1 MTTLLVPVYL
11 DALYLANQTKVLGE
25 MTDYSKLPYYKK
37 GGQLQKSG
45 SAYISET
52 VLISP
57 LTQPKLSL
65 KAGIHLHWSLPD
77 ALTNGIAR
85 DGEQGITFP
94 LAPNRWLIIRRGGN
108 LVEKKW
114 VVESDYLYPEEA
126 APEDTINILY
136 YPATNEYQPYRF
148 LGRKLELGAWRSR
161 PTNSQYIKELS
172 AIGPFAT
179 VDNLDNEKVAFAGF
193 YPNCRSVFGFH
204 DGDFTTNTTP
214 PKDLRYDVIG
224 WYSDGENDYL
234 DKFIKEQ
241 YPDRDP
247 LSLLDT
253 LQSKAGW
260 TLEIGNNH
268 SFPDR
273 LLCHASLS
281 FAPGASVTNPE
292 AIELQGTIAVGNN
305 QEEAIAAYVARQLDT
320 NTENRKTIEEQL
332 EALQMGG
339 RLVQQNLD
347 FGPKFRQGLHEDSF
361 TGQCKE
367 ISWQVVPE
375 SDPKISQSG
384 SANPAN
390 AVQGEGIMQ
399 VTLSA
404 AIGDRISEVNEAQ
417 REYDQQLA
425 KVGSIREQVY
435 ADWYKYML
443 ATYVETTGF
452 LDRTKIQ
459 TLGTSAVNFINRTSD
474 SDLVQRLLKD
484 TADNNQYGVIALEN
498 AIKAAGVLDLEKNTE
513 GQIISAAAPK
523 NFSGSSFNSDST
535 ASGLAGSINKPFDS
549 NSNFDSDSK
558 ASRLA
563 GSINTLIAEVQ
574 QFNKESRLIAPKKS
588 VKVTGNSTLVDDDI
602 AMKCLSFD
610 GNQNYEISNLGNI
623 QSLSMWVNIPEGVQ
637 GSLLEVRSTSLYV
650 NSTNGISSTWQKIY
664 INGQQVNGPINWTAI
679 PKNRWVFLHLEANN
693 PFSGTVYLM
702 SNSSGSHRLRG
713 RIASVS
719 FHKKNL
725 SPIEIDRDYQDKIGL
740 FRPSY
745 TIKIVP
751 GPRYWQ
757 PNDPVVLMTGEVAK
771 PTRNRDDER
780 LRTDGL
786 LQCKLLNQSIDLQSL
801 SDNTLNIFVQFLNE
815 FGNKPTE
822 KIGFRQWTNQPW
834 NPFLLEWQVQLK
846 GLEHKSQQTKN
857 DKNKYT
863 PSVDYD
869 TNIFKDKYQ
878 LRVDGLEITPTD
890 ASANH
895 FADYPDLY
903 RGASFLSS
911 SASVLL
917 KDNLIDYLTK
927 YLLPDYY
934 QDKNISPDDQT
945 EDYLVKNFTSVK
957 GWYDKKNPTASDPF
971 STALR
976 AYQQLQSLNGCL
988 AQNLGGFSDA
998 LLTYNRTIQ
1007 LDVNDNLLAATG
1019 PVKEFLKNVQ
1029 NTLELSSRL
1038 VPDSILR
1045 SPLTGFDFSPIRVG
1059 GLKITDLRLVDTFGQ
1074 VNVVLDTN
1082 NRREIV
1088 TSQPLTLPT
1097 AFANVL
1103 SSHPIYLPPRLAQ
1116 PARLNFRWLSATRP
1130 QGTRLSK
1137 SSKQDQEMNDTL
1149 ATKPICGW
1157 VLPNNLDNSL
1167 TIYDDEGNALVMID
1181 RTAKLRSIPGRDYSE
1196 QEIQDIIDQTNP
1208 YLKQMVR
1215 YLRDQGKA
1223 FMSDFLTTVN
1233 AALETIDPEGFA
1245 QNKAIS
1251 LLVSRPLALVRS
1263 RINLDI
1269 QGIPAVSQNRISF
1282 SNDLLYNKFRTT
1294 QAFEKVKFPIRIG
1307 EYRQFNDSLVGYWV
1321 EKADGT
1327 YTDSI
1332 FYAPQSCHVPHEKI
1346 KTLFD
1351 NDTGFDNDTEPTPD
1365 TPLNLEQTL
1374 EENTAQTLVMLIDP
1388 RGQVNAT
1395 CGILPAKSISIPPE
1409 QYLPA
1414 LQAIEVTFLAAPLLS
1429 DINPI
1434 NDLDQ
1439 IKLSLPEVPNYEW
1452 SWLGKEG
1459 NTWSNR
1465 PLVPFDSQSVYS
1477 SPQKIYDGWLKLTR
1491 KTETNE

>member
-11 DALYLANQTKVLGE
+11 DALYLPTKTNVLGE
-25 MTDYSKLPYYKK
+25 MTDYSKLPYYKNS
-37 GGQLQKSG
+37 QLVNRG
-45 SAYISET
+45 RAYISET
-52 VLISP
+52 VLTVP
-57 LTQPKLSL
+57 FTQPQLTL

-94 LAPNRWLIIRRGGN
+94 LVPNRWLIIRRGGN

-114 VVESDYLYPEEA
+114 VVESDYLYPEGA
-126 APEDTINILY
+126 TPEDTINILY

-148 LGRKLELGAWRSR
+148 LGRKLELGAWRLR
-161 PTNSQYIKELS
+161 PTNAQYIQELS

-179 VDNLDNEKVAFAGF
+179 VDGLDNEKIAFAGF

-204 DGDFTTNTTP
+204 DGDFTPNTTP

-260 TLEIGNNH
+260 TVEIGNNQ

-281 FAPGASVTNPE
+281 FAPGASVTNPQ
-292 AIELQGTIAVGNN
+292 AIKFQGTIAVGNN

-320 NTENRKTIEEQL
+320 TNTENRKTIEEQL
-332 EALQMGG
+332 EAIQMSG

-347 FGPKFRQGLHEDSF
+347 FGLKFRQGLHEDSF

-404 AIGDRISEVNEAQ
+404 NISDRISKVNEAQ

-443 ATYVETTGF
+443 ATYYVETTGF
-452 LDRTKIQ
+452 LDRTNIR
-459 TLGTSAVNFINRTSD
+459 TLGTGSNAIEGRSD
-474 SDLVQRLLKD
+474 SNLVQTFLKD
-484 TADNNQYGVIALEN
+484 TADNNQYGVKALEN
-498 AIKAAGVLDLEKNTE
+498 AIKAAGVLKVLKNE
-513 GQIISAAAPK
+513 QDQNQIVSASVSNNLPRFP
-523 NFSGSSFNSDST
+523 NY
-535 ASGLAGSINKPFDS
+535 PFDS
-549 NSNFDSDSK
+549 NSK
-558 ASRLA
+558 ASQLA
-563 GSINTLIAEVQ
+563 QSINTLIAEVQ

-588 VKVTGNSTLVDDDI
+588 VQVTGDSTLVDDDI

-623 QSLSMWVNIPEGVQ
+623 QSISMWVNIPEGVQ
-637 GSLLEVRSTSLYV
+637 GSLLEVESTSLYV

-679 PKNRWVFLHLEANN
+679 PKNGWVFLHLEANN
-693 PFSGTVYLM
+693 PFSGNIYLM
-702 SNSSGSHRLRG
+702 SNSSGSHRLQG

-719 FHKKNL
+719 FHKKPL
-725 SPIEIDRDYQDKIGL
+725 SPTAIDRDYQDKIGL

-786 LQCKLLNQSIDLQSL
+786 LQCQLLTESIDLQSL
-801 SDNTLNIFVQFLNE
+801 SDNTLNIFVQFLRD
-815 FGNKPTE
+815 FGNNPTE
-822 KIGFRQWTNQPW
+822 KIGFRQWANQPW

-857 DKNKYT
+857 DDDKYT
-863 PSVDYD
+863 PSVNYD

-895 FADYPDLY
+895 FANYPDLY

-934 QDKNISPDDQT
+934 QEQKISPDDQT
-945 EDYLVKNFTSVK
+945 EDYLVKNFKAVK
-957 GWYDKKNPTASDPF
+957 GWYDRKNPTASDPF
-971 STALR
+971 FTALR

-988 AQNLGGFSDA
+988 AQSLGGFSDA

-1007 LDVNDNLLAATG
+1007 LAVKDNLLPTTKRVPTTTTTKG
-1019 PVKEFLKNVQ
+1019 VKDFQENVQ
-1029 NTLELSSRL
+1029 NTLTLSSLL
-1038 VPDSILR
+1038 VPDSLLR
-1045 SPLTGFDFSPIRVG
+1045 SPLIGFDFSPIRLG

-1082 NRREIV
+1082 NSREIV
-1088 TSQPLTLPT
+1088 TSQPLTLPS

-1116 PARLNFRWLSATRP
+1116 PARLNFRWLSATQP
-1130 QGTRLSK
+1130 QQTRRRK
-1137 SSKQDQEMNDTL
+1137 SSKPDQEMNDTL

-1167 TIYDDEGNALVMID
+1167 TIYDDEGKALVMID
-1181 RTAKLRSIPGRDYSE
+1181 RTATLRSVPGHDYSE
-1196 QEIQDIIDQTNP
+1196 QEIKDIIAGTNL

-1215 YLRDQGKA
+1215 YLRDQGPA
-1223 FMSDFLTTVN
+1223 FITDFLTTVN

-1245 QNKAIS
+1245 QHKAIS
-1251 LLVSRPLALVRS
+1251 LLVSRPLALVRA

-1282 SNDLLYNKFRTT
+1282 SNDLFYNKFRTT

-1321 EKADGT
+1321 EKADDGT
-1327 YTDSI
+1327 YKDSV
-1332 FYAPQSCHVPHEKI
+1332 FYAPQSCYVPHEKI
-1346 KTLFD
+1346 KTLFENEED
-1351 NDTGFDNDTEPTPD
+1351 LTPD

-1395 CGILPAKSISIPPE
+1395 CGLLPAKSISIPPE
-1409 QYLPA
+1409 QYVPA
-1414 LQAIEVTFLAAPLLS
+1414 LQAMEVTFLAAPLLS
-1429 DINPI
+1429 DLNPI

-1452 SWLGKEG
+1452 SWLGKDG
-1459 NTWSNR
+1459 TVWSNR

>member
-11 DALYLANQTKVLGE
+11 DALYLPTKTDVLGE
-25 MTDYSKLPYYKK
+25 MTDYSKLPYYKNS
-37 GGQLQKSG
+37 QLVNRG

-52 VLISP
+52 VLTVP
-57 LTQPKLSL
+57 FTQPQLSL

-94 LAPNRWLIIRRGGN
+94 LVPNRWLIIRRGSN
-108 LVEKKW
+108 IAEKKW
-114 VVESDYLYPEEA
+114 VVESDYLYPEGA
-126 APEDTINILY
+126 TPEDTINILY

-148 LGRKLELGAWRSR
+148 LGRKLELGAWRSG
-161 PTNSQYIKELS
+161 TANAQYIQELS

-224 WYSDGENDYL
+224 WYSDGKNDYL

-260 TLEIGNNH
+260 TVEIGNNQ

-281 FAPGASVTNPE
+281 FAPGASVTNPQ
-292 AIELQGTIAVGNN
+292 AIKGTIAVGNN

-320 NTENRKTIEEQL
+320 TNTENRKTIEEQL
-332 EALQMGG
+332 EAIQMSG

-404 AIGDRISEVNEAQ
+404 TIGDRISEVNEAQ

-443 ATYVETTGF
+443 ATYVLVNPDERL
-452 LDRTKIQ
+452 LDRSKIQ
-459 TLGTSAVNFINRTSD
+459 TLGTSAVNFINKTSD
-474 SDLVQRLLKD
+474 SNLVQTFLKD
-484 TADNNQYGVIALEN
+484 TADNNQYGVKALEN
-498 AIKAAGVLDLEKNTE
+498 AIKAAGVLKVLKNE
-513 GQIISAAAPK
+513 QDQNQIVSASVSNNLPGFP
-523 NFSGSSFNSDST
+523 NY
-535 ASGLAGSINKPFDS
+535 PFDS
-549 NSNFDSDSK
+549 NSK
-558 ASRLA
+558 ASQLA
-563 GSINTLIAEVQ
+563 RSINTLIAEVQ
-574 QFNKESRLIAPKKS
+574 KFNKESRLIAPKKS
-588 VKVTGNSTLVDDDI
+588 VQVTGDSTLVDDDI

-719 FHKKNL
+719 FHKKPL
-725 SPIEIDRDYQDKIGL
+725 SPTEIERDYQDKIGL

-757 PNDPVVLMTGEVAK
+757 PSDPVVLMTGEVAK

-786 LQCKLLNQSIDLQSL
+786 LQCKLLTQSIDLQSL
-801 SDNTLNIFVQFLNE
+801 PDNTLNIFVQFLSE
-815 FGNKPTE
+815 FGNNPTE
-822 KIGFRQWTNQPW
+822 KIGFRQWANQPW

-846 GLEHKSQQTKN
+846 GLEHNSQQTKN
-857 DKNKYT
+857 DNNKHT
-863 PSVDYD
+863 PSVNYD

-878 LRVDGLEITPTD
+878 LRVDGLEITPTNL
-890 ASANH
+890 SANH
-895 FADYPDLY
+895 FANYPDLY

-911 SASVLL
+911 SASMLL

-934 QDKNISPDDQT
+934 QEQNISPDDQT
-945 EDYLVKNFTSVK
+945 EDYLVKNFNAVK

-971 STALR
+971 FTALR

-988 AQNLGGFSDA
+988 AQSLGGFSDA

-1007 LDVNDNLLAATG
+1007 LDVNDNLLAANG
-1019 PVKEFLKNVQ
+1019 PAKDFLKNVQ

-1082 NRREIV
+1082 NSREIV
-1088 TSQPLTLPT
+1088 TSQPLTLPS

-1130 QGTRLSK
+1130 QGTRRSK

-1181 RTAKLRSIPGRDYSE
+1181 RTAQLRSIPGHDYTE
-1196 QEIQDIIDQTNP
+1196 QEINDIIARTNP

-1215 YLRDQGKA
+1215 YLRDQGSA
-1223 FMSDFLTTVN
+1223 FIADFLTTVN

-1282 SNDLLYNKFRTT
+1282 SNDLFYNKFRTT

-1307 EYRQFNDSLVGYWV
+1307 EYQQFNDSLVGYWV

-1327 YTDSI
+1327 YTDSV
-1332 FYAPQSCHVPHEKI
+1332 FYAPQSCYVPHKNI

-1351 NDTGFDNDTEPTPD
+1351 DEKDPTPD

-1429 DINPI
+1429 DLNPI

>member
-11 DALYLANQTKVLGE
+11 DALYLPTKTNVLEE
-25 MTDYSKLPYYKK
+25 MTDYSKLPYYKDTE
-37 GGQLQKSG
+37 LQKRG
-45 SAYISET
+45 KAYISET
-52 VLISP
+52 VLTVP
-57 LTQPKLSL
+57 FTQPQLSL

-94 LAPNRWLIIRRGGN
+94 LVPNRWLIIRRGSN
-108 LVEKKW
+108 IAEKKW
-114 VVESDYLYPEEA
+114 VVESDYLYPEGA
-126 APEDTINILY
+126 TPEDTINILY

-148 LGRKLELGAWRSR
+148 LGRKLELGAWRSG
-161 PTNSQYIKELS
+161 TANAQYIQELS

-224 WYSDGENDYL
+224 WYSDGKNDYL

-241 YPDRDP
+241 YPDRDT

-260 TLEIGNNH
+260 TVEIGNNE

-281 FAPGASVTNPE
+281 FAPGASVTNPQ
-292 AIELQGTIAVGNN
+292 AIKGTIAVGNN

-332 EALQMGG
+332 EAIQMSG

-404 AIGDRISEVNEAQ
+404 TIGDRISEVNEAQ

-443 ATYVETTGF
+443 ATYVLRN
-452 LDRTKIQ
+452 LDPDKQ
-459 TLGTSAVNFINRTSD
+459 LLNRDKLTDKEKESLKKTSD
-474 SDLVQRLLKD
+474 MDLIKRFLLE
-484 TADNNQYGVIALEN
+484 TPGNNQYGVRALEN
-498 AIKAAGVLDLEKNTE
+498 AIKAAGVLNLQKNTE
-513 GQIISAAAPK
+513 GQIISAAAPN
-523 NFSGSSFNSDST
+523 NFSGSSFNSDSK
-535 ASGLAGSINKPFDS
+535 ASGLA
-549 NSNFDSDSK
+549 
-558 ASRLA
+558 R
-563 GSINTLIAEVQ
+563 SINTLIAEVQ

-588 VKVTGNSTLVDDDI
+588 VQVTGDSTLVDDDI

-719 FHKKNL
+719 FHKKPL
-725 SPIEIDRDYQDKIGL
+725 SPTEIERDYQDKIGL

-786 LQCKLLNQSIDLQSL
+786 LQCKLLTQSIDLQSL

-822 KIGFRQWTNQPW
+822 KIGFRQWANQPW

-846 GLEHKSQQTKN
+846 GLKHKIPSTTYKKGIDDQSTNYPPDIIKKN
-857 DKNKYT
+857 
-863 PSVDYD
+863 
-869 TNIFKDKYQ
+869 YQ
-878 LRVDGLEITPTD
+878 LPVDGIEITPTD
-890 ASANH
+890 ASASN
-895 FADYPDLY
+895 FADYPNLY

-911 SASVLL
+911 SASMLL

-934 QDKNISPDDQT
+934 QEQNISPDDQT
-945 EDYLVKNFTSVK
+945 EDYLVKNFNAVK

-971 STALR
+971 FTALR

-988 AQNLGGFSDA
+988 AQSLGGFSDA

-1007 LDVNDNLLAATG
+1007 LDVNDNLLTANG
-1019 PVKEFLKNVQ
+1019 PTKEFLQNVQ

-1045 SPLTGFDFSPIRVG
+1045 SPLNGFDFSPIRLG

-1082 NRREIV
+1082 NSREIV
-1088 TSQPLTLPT
+1088 TSQPLTLPS

-1130 QGTRLSK
+1130 QGTRRSK

-1181 RTAKLRSIPGRDYSE
+1181 RTAQLRSIPGLNYDE
-1196 QEIQDIIDQTNP
+1196 KKIQGIIDRTNP

-1215 YLRDQGKA
+1215 YLIDQGAA

-1233 AALETIDPEGFA
+1233 AALQTIDPEGFA

-1269 QGIPAVSQNRISF
+1269 QGIPAVSQNKISF
-1282 SNDLLYNKFRTT
+1282 SADIFHNKVRTT
-1294 QAFEKVKFPIRIG
+1294 DAFEKVKFPIRIG
-1307 EYRQFNDSLVGYWV
+1307 EYQQFNDSLVGYWV

-1327 YTDSI
+1327 YTDSV
-1332 FYAPQSCHVPHEKI
+1332 FYAPQSCYVPHAKI

-1351 NDTGFDNDTEPTPD
+1351 DEKDPTPD

-1429 DINPI
+1429 DLNPI

-1452 SWLGKEG
+1452 SWLGKDG
-1459 NTWSNR
+1459 TVWSNR

>member
-1 MTTLLVPVYL
+1 
-11 DALYLANQTKVLGE
+11 
-25 MTDYSKLPYYKK
+25 
-37 GGQLQKSG
+37 
-45 SAYISET
+45 
-52 VLISP
+52 
-57 LTQPKLSL
+57 
-65 KAGIHLHWSLPD
+65 
-77 ALTNGIAR
+77 
-85 DGEQGITFP
+85 
-94 LAPNRWLIIRRGGN
+94 
-108 LVEKKW
+108 
-114 VVESDYLYPEEA
+114 
-126 APEDTINILY
+126 
-136 YPATNEYQPYRF
+136 
-148 LGRKLELGAWRSR
+148 
-161 PTNSQYIKELS
+161 
-172 AIGPFAT
+172 
-179 VDNLDNEKVAFAGF
+179 
-193 YPNCRSVFGFH
+193 
-204 DGDFTTNTTP
+204 
-214 PKDLRYDVIG
+214 
-224 WYSDGENDYL
+224 
-234 DKFIKEQ
+234 
-241 YPDRDP
+241 
-247 LSLLDT
+247 
-253 LQSKAGW
+253 
-260 TLEIGNNH
+260 
-268 SFPDR
+268 
-273 LLCHASLS
+273 
-281 FAPGASVTNPE
+281 
-292 AIELQGTIAVGNN
+292 
-305 QEEAIAAYVARQLDT
+305 
-320 NTENRKTIEEQL
+320 
-332 EALQMGG
+332 
-339 RLVQQNLD
+339 
-347 FGPKFRQGLHEDSF
+347 
-361 TGQCKE
+361 
-367 ISWQVVPE
+367 
-375 SDPKISQSG
+375 
-384 SANPAN
+384 
-390 AVQGEGIMQ
+390 MQ

-404 AIGDRISEVNEAQ
+404 TIGDRISEVNEAQ

-443 ATYVETTGF
+443 ATYVLVNPDERL
-452 LDRTKIQ
+452 LDRSKIQ
-459 TLGTSAVNFINRTSD
+459 TLGTSAVNFINKTSD
-474 SDLVQRLLKD
+474 SNLVQTFLKD
-484 TADNNQYGVIALEN
+484 TADNNQYGVKALEN
-498 AIKAAGVLDLEKNTE
+498 AIKAAGVLKVLKNE
-513 GQIISAAAPK
+513 QDQNQIVSASVSNNLPGFP
-523 NFSGSSFNSDST
+523 NY
-535 ASGLAGSINKPFDS
+535 PFDS
-549 NSNFDSDSK
+549 NSK
-558 ASRLA
+558 ASQLA
-563 GSINTLIAEVQ
+563 RSINTLIAEVQ
-574 QFNKESRLIAPKKS
+574 KFNKESRLIAPKKS
-588 VKVTGNSTLVDDDI
+588 VQVTGDSTLVDDDI
-602 AMKCLSFD
+602 AMKCLSFE
-610 GNQNYEISNLGNI
+610 GNQSYKISDLGNI

-637 GSLLEVRSTSLYV
+637 GSLLEVESTSLYV

-664 INGQQVNGPINWTAI
+664 INGQQVNKSINWTAI

-693 PFSGTVYLM
+693 PFSGNIYLM
-702 SNSSGSHRLRG
+702 SNSSSSHRLRG

-719 FHKKNL
+719 FHKKPL
-725 SPIEIDRDYQDKIGL
+725 SPTEIDRDYQDKIGL

-757 PNDPVVLMTGEVAK
+757 PSDPVVLMTGEVAK

-786 LQCKLLNQSIDLQSL
+786 LQCKLLTQSIDLQSL

-815 FGNKPTE
+815 FGNNPTE
-822 KIGFRQWTNQPW
+822 KIGFRQWANQPW

-846 GLEHKSQQTKN
+846 GLEHNSQQTKN
-857 DKNKYT
+857 DNNKHT
-863 PSVDYD
+863 PSVNYD

-878 LRVDGLEITPTD
+878 LRVDGLEITPTNL
-890 ASANH
+890 SANH
-895 FADYPDLY
+895 FANYPDLY

-911 SASVLL
+911 SASMLL

-934 QDKNISPDDQT
+934 QEQNISPDDQT
-945 EDYLVKNFTSVK
+945 EDYLVKNFNAVK
-957 GWYDKKNPTASDPF
+957 GWYDQKNPTASDPF
-971 STALR
+971 FTALR

-988 AQNLGGFSDA
+988 AQSLGGFSDA

-1019 PVKEFLKNVQ
+1019 PAKEFLKNVQ

-1045 SPLTGFDFSPIRVG
+1045 SPLTGFDFSPIRLG

-1082 NRREIV
+1082 NSREIV
-1088 TSQPLTLPT
+1088 TSQPLTLPPT
-1097 AFANVL
+1097 LTNVL

-1116 PARLNFRWLSATRP
+1116 PARLNFRWLSATQP
-1130 QGTRLSK
+1130 QGTRRSK
-1137 SSKQDQEMNDTL
+1137 SSKPDQEMNETL

-1181 RTAKLRSIPGRDYSE
+1181 RTAQLRSIPGHDYSE
-1196 QEIQDIIDQTNP
+1196 EQIQEIIDQTNP

-1215 YLRDQGKA
+1215 YLIDQGAA

-1233 AALETIDPEGFA
+1233 AALQTIDPEGFA

-1282 SNDLLYNKFRTT
+1282 SNDLFYNKFRTT

-1307 EYRQFNDSLVGYWV
+1307 EYQQFNDSLVGYWV
-1321 EKADGT
+1321 EKADDGT
-1327 YTDSI
+1327 YKDSV
-1332 FYAPQSCHVPHEKI
+1332 FYAPQSCYVPHAKI

-1351 NDTGFDNDTEPTPD
+1351 GPTDPTPD

-1429 DINPI
+1429 DLNPI

-1452 SWLGKEG
+1452 SWLGKDG
-1459 NTWSNR
+1459 TVWSNR

>member
-11 DALYLANQTKVLGE
+11 DALYLPTKTDVLGE
-25 MTDYSKLPYYKK
+25 MTDYSQLPYYK
-37 GGQLQKSG
+37 GTELQKRG
-45 SAYISET
+45 KAYISET
-52 VLISP
+52 VLIPP

-94 LAPNRWLIIRRGGN
+94 LVPNRWLIIRRGGN

-114 VVESDYLYPEEA
+114 VVESDYLYPEGA
-126 APEDTINILY
+126 TPEDTINILY

-148 LGRKLELGAWRSR
+148 LGRKLELGAWRSG
-161 PTNSQYIKELS
+161 TANAQYIKELS

-224 WYSDGENDYL
+224 WYSDGKNDYL

-260 TLEIGNNH
+260 TVEIGDNQ

-281 FAPGASVTNPE
+281 FAPGASVTNPQ
-292 AIELQGTIAVGNN
+292 AIKFQGTIAVGNN

-320 NTENRKTIEEQL
+320 TNTENRKTIEEQL
-332 EALQMGG
+332 EAIQMSG

-404 AIGDRISEVNEAQ
+404 TIGDRISEVNEAQ

-443 ATYVETTGF
+443 ATYVLVNPDERL
-452 LDRTKIQ
+452 LDRSKIQ

-474 SDLVQRLLKD
+474 SDLVQTLLKD
-484 TADNNQYGVIALEN
+484 TADNNQYGVTALEN
-498 AIKAAGVLDLEKNTE
+498 AIKAAGVLKVLKNE
-513 GQIISAAAPK
+513 QDQNQIVSASVSNNLPEFP
-523 NFSGSSFNSDST
+523 NYSFNS
-535 ASGLAGSINKPFDS
+535 N
-549 NSNFDSDSK
+549 SK
-558 ASRLA
+558 ASKLA

-574 QFNKESRLIAPKKS
+574 KFNKESRLIAPKKS
-588 VKVTGNSTLVDDDI
+588 VKVTGDSTLVDDDI
-602 AMKCLSFD
+602 ALKCLSFD
-610 GNQNYEISNLGNI
+610 GNQNYKISDLGNI

-637 GSLLEVRSTSLYV
+637 GSLLELESTSLYV

-693 PFSGTVYLM
+693 SFSGTVYLM
-702 SNSSGSHRLRG
+702 SNSSGSNRLGG

-719 FHKKNL
+719 FHKKPL
-725 SPIEIDRDYQDKIGL
+725 SPTEIERDYQDKIGL

-771 PTRNRDDER
+771 PTRNREDER

-786 LQCKLLNQSIDLQSL
+786 LQCKLLTQSIDLQSL
-801 SDNTLNIFVQFLNE
+801 PDNTLNIFVQFLND

-822 KIGFRQWTNQPW
+822 KIGFRQWANQPW

-846 GLEHKSQQTKN
+846 GLEHKSQQTQN
-857 DKNKYT
+857 DRNKYT
-863 PSVDYD
+863 PSVNYD

-890 ASANH
+890 ASASNL
-895 FADYPDLY
+895 ADYPDLY

-957 GWYDKKNPTASDPF
+957 GWYDKKNPTPTASDPF

-1007 LDVNDNLLAATG
+1007 LDVNDNLLPATG
-1019 PVKEFLKNVQ
+1019 PAKDFLKNVQ

-1038 VPDSILR
+1038 VPDSLLR
-1045 SPLTGFDFSPIRVG
+1045 SPLIGFDFSPIRVG

-1082 NRREIV
+1082 NRCEIV
-1088 TSQPLTLPT
+1088 TSQPLTLPS

-1130 QGTRLSK
+1130 QGTR
-1137 SSKQDQEMNDTL
+1137 SSQQDQEMNDTL

-1181 RTAKLRSIPGRDYSE
+1181 RTATLRSIPGRDYSE
-1196 QEIQDIIDQTNP
+1196 QEIKDIIARTNP

-1215 YLRDQGKA
+1215 YLSDQGQA

-1269 QGIPAVSQNRISF
+1269 QGIPAVSQNKISF
-1282 SNDLLYNKFRTT
+1282 SNDLFYNKFRTT

-1327 YTDSI
+1327 YTDSV
-1332 FYAPQSCHVPHEKI
+1332 FYAPQSCYVPHAKI

-1351 NDTGFDNDTEPTPD
+1351 DEKDPTPD

-1452 SWLGKEG
+1452 SWLGKDG
-1459 NTWSNR
+1459 TIWSNR

>member
-1 MTTLLVPVYL
+1 MIICIL
-11 DALYLANQTKVLGE
+11 KG
-25 MTDYSKLPYYKK
+25 LP
-37 GGQLQKSG
+37 
-45 SAYISET
+45 
-52 VLISP
+52 
-57 LTQPKLSL
+57 
-65 KAGIHLHWSLPD
+65 
-77 ALTNGIAR
+77 
-85 DGEQGITFP
+85 
-94 LAPNRWLIIRRGGN
+94 
-108 LVEKKW
+108 
-114 VVESDYLYPEEA
+114 
-126 APEDTINILY
+126 PEDTINILY
-136 YPATNEYQPYRF
+136 DPATNEYQPYRF
-148 LGRKLELGAWRSR
+148 LGRKLELGAWRSG
-161 PTNSQYIKELS
+161 TANSQHIKELS

-204 DGDFTTNTTP
+204 DRDFTTNTTP
-214 PKDLRYDVIG
+214 AKDLRYDVIG

-260 TLEIGNNH
+260 TLEIGDNQ

-281 FAPGASVTNPE
+281 FAPGGSVTNPQ
-292 AIELQGTIAVGNN
+292 AIKFQGTIAVGNT
-305 QEEAIAAYVARQLDT
+305 QEEAIAAYVADQLDT
-320 NTENRKTIEEQL
+320 NTKNRKTIEEQL
-332 EALQMGG
+332 EAIQMSG

-404 AIGDRISEVNEAQ
+404 NISDRISEVNEAQ
-417 REYDQQLA
+417 SEYDQQLA

-443 ATYVETTGF
+443 ATYVLVNPDQRL
-452 LDRTKIQ
+452 LDRSKIQ
-459 TLGTSAVNFINRTSD
+459 TLGTNAVNFINKTSD
-474 SDLVQRLLKD
+474 SDLVQTLLKD
-484 TADNNQYGVIALEN
+484 TADNNQYGVTALEN
-498 AIKAAGVLDLEKNTE
+498 AIKAAGVLKVLKNE
-513 GQIISAAAPK
+513 QDQNQIVSASVSNNLPEFP
-523 NFSGSSFNSDST
+523 NYSFNS
-535 ASGLAGSINKPFDS
+535 N
-549 NSNFDSDSK
+549 SK

-574 QFNKESRLIAPKKS
+574 NFNKESRLIAPKKS
-588 VKVTGNSTLVDDDI
+588 VQVTGDSTLVDDDI
-602 AMKCLSFD
+602 ALKCLSFD
-610 GNQNYEISNLGNI
+610 GNQSYKISDLGNI

-637 GSLLEVRSTSLYV
+637 GSLLELESTSLYV
-650 NSTNGISSTWQKIY
+650 NYANGISSTWQKIY

-693 PFSGTVYLM
+693 PLSGTVYLM
-702 SNSSGSHRLRG
+702 SNSSGSNRLRG

-719 FHKKNL
+719 FHKKPL
-725 SPIEIDRDYQDKIGL
+725 SPTEIERDYQDKIGL
-740 FRPSY
+740 IRPSY
-745 TIKIVP
+745 TVKIVP

-771 PTRNRDDER
+771 PTRNREDER

-786 LQCKLLNQSIDLQSL
+786 LQCQLLTQSIDLQSL
-801 SDNTLNIFVQFLNE
+801 PDNTLNIFVQFLND

-822 KIGFRQWTNQPW
+822 KIGFRQWANQPW

-846 GLEHKSQQTKN
+846 GLEHKSQQNKN

-863 PSVDYD
+863 PSVNYD

-890 ASANH
+890 ASASNL
-895 FADYPDLY
+895 ADYPDLY

-911 SASVLL
+911 SASMLL

-934 QDKNISPDDQT
+934 QEQNISPDDQT
-945 EDYLVKNFTSVK
+945 EDYLVKNFNAVK
-957 GWYDKKNPTASDPF
+957 GWYNQKNPTASDPF
-971 STALR
+971 FTALR

-988 AQNLGGFSDA
+988 AQSLGGFSDA

-1007 LDVNDNLLAATG
+1007 LDVNDNLLPTTG
-1019 PVKEFLKNVQ
+1019 PAKEFLKNVQ
-1029 NTLELSSRL
+1029 KTLKLSSHL
-1038 VPDSILR
+1038 VPDSLLR
-1045 SPLTGFDFSPIRVG
+1045 SPLIGFDFSPIRLG

-1082 NRREIV
+1082 NSREIV
-1088 TSQPLTLPT
+1088 TSQPLTLPS

-1116 PARLNFRWLSATRP
+1116 PARLNFRWLSATQP
-1130 QGTRLSK
+1130 QETRRSK
-1137 SSKQDQEMNDTL
+1137 SSKPDQEMNDTL

-1167 TIYDDEGNALVMID
+1167 TIYDHEGKALVMID
-1181 RTAKLRSIPGRDYSE
+1181 RTATLRSVPGHDYSE
-1196 QEIQDIIDQTNP
+1196 QEIKDIITQTNP

-1215 YLRDQGKA
+1215 YLRDQGPA
-1223 FMSDFLTTVN
+1223 FITDFLTTVN
-1233 AALETIDPEGFA
+1233 AALQTIDPEGFA
-1245 QNKAIS
+1245 QHKAIS
-1251 LLVSRPLALVRS
+1251 LLVSRPLALVRA

-1282 SNDLLYNKFRTT
+1282 SDDLFYNKFRTT

-1327 YTDSI
+1327 YTEDI
-1332 FYAPQSCHVPHEKI
+1332 FYAPQSCYVPHKKI

-1351 NDTGFDNDTEPTPD
+1351 DEKDPTPD

-1395 CGILPAKSISIPPE
+1395 CGILPAKSVSIPPE

-1414 LQAIEVTFLAAPLLS
+1414 LQAFEVTFLAAPLLS

-1452 SWLGKEG
+1452 SWLGKDG
-1459 NTWSNR
+1459 TVWSNR

>member
-11 DALYLANQTKVLGE
+11 DALYLPTKTNVLGE
-25 MTDYSKLPYYKK
+25 MTDYSKLPYYKNS
-37 GGQLQKSG
+37 QLVNRS

-52 VLISP
+52 VLTVP
-57 LTQPKLSL
+57 FTQPQLTL

-94 LAPNRWLIIRRGGN
+94 LVPNRWLIIRRGSN
-108 LVEKKW
+108 IAEKKW
-114 VVESDYLYPEEA
+114 VVESDYLYPEGA
-126 APEDTINILY
+126 TPEDTINILY

-161 PTNSQYIKELS
+161 PTNSQYIQELS

-224 WYSDGENDYL
+224 WYSDGKNDYL

-260 TLEIGNNH
+260 TVEIGNNQ

-281 FAPGASVTNPE
+281 FAPGASVTNPQ
-292 AIELQGTIAVGNN
+292 AIKFQGTIAVGNN

-320 NTENRKTIEEQL
+320 TNTENRKTIEEQL
-332 EALQMGG
+332 EAIQMSG

-404 AIGDRISEVNEAQ
+404 NISDRISKVNEAQ

-452 LDRTKIQ
+452 LDRTNIR
-459 TLGTSAVNFINRTSD
+459 TLGTGSNAIEGRSD
-474 SDLVQRLLKD
+474 SNLVQTFLKD
-484 TADNNQYGVIALEN
+484 TADNNQYGVKALEN
-498 AIKAAGVLDLEKNTE
+498 AIKAAGVLKVLKNE
-513 GQIISAAAPK
+513 QDQNQIVSASVSNNLPRFP
-523 NFSGSSFNSDST
+523 NY
-535 ASGLAGSINKPFDS
+535 PFDS
-549 NSNFDSDSK
+549 NSK
-558 ASRLA
+558 ASQLA
-563 GSINTLIAEVQ
+563 QSINTLIAEVQ

-588 VKVTGNSTLVDDDI
+588 VQVTGDSTLVDDDI

-623 QSLSMWVNIPEGVQ
+623 QSISMWVNIPEGVQ
-637 GSLLEVRSTSLYV
+637 GSLLEVESTSLYV

-664 INGQQVNGPINWTAI
+664 INGQQVNKPINWTAI

-693 PFSGTVYLM
+693 LFSGTVYLM

-719 FHKKNL
+719 FHKKPL
-725 SPIEIDRDYQDKIGL
+725 SPTEIERDYQDKIGL

-786 LQCKLLNQSIDLQSL
+786 LQCKLLTQSIDLQSL
-801 SDNTLNIFVQFLNE
+801 PDNTLNIFVQFLSE
-815 FGNKPTE
+815 FGNNPTE
-822 KIGFRQWTNQPW
+822 KIGFRQWKNQPW

-857 DKNKYT
+857 DDDKYT
-863 PSVDYD
+863 PSVNYD

-895 FADYPDLY
+895 FANYPDLY

-934 QDKNISPDDQT
+934 QEQKISPDDQT
-945 EDYLVKNFTSVK
+945 EDYLVKNFNAVK
-957 GWYDKKNPTASDPF
+957 GWYYQKNPTASDPF
-971 STALR
+971 FTALR

-988 AQNLGGFSDA
+988 AQSLGGFSDA

-1007 LDVNDNLLAATG
+1007 LAVKDNLLPTTKG
-1019 PVKEFLKNVQ
+1019 VKEFQENVQ
-1029 NTLELSSRL
+1029 NTLTLSSLL
-1038 VPDSILR
+1038 VPDSLLR
-1045 SPLTGFDFSPIRVG
+1045 SPLIGFDFSPIRLG

-1074 VNVVLDTN
+1074 VNVVLDAN

-1088 TSQPLTLPT
+1088 TSQPLTLPPT
-1097 AFANVL
+1097 LTNVL

-1116 PARLNFRWLSATRP
+1116 PARLNFRWLSATQP
-1130 QGTRLSK
+1130 QGTRRSK
-1137 SSKQDQEMNDTL
+1137 SSKPDQEMNDTL

-1167 TIYDDEGNALVMID
+1167 TIYDHEGKALVMID
-1181 RTAKLRSIPGRDYSE
+1181 RTARLRSVPGRDYTEE
-1196 QEIQDIIDQTNP
+1196 QIQEIIDQTNP

-1215 YLRDQGKA
+1215 YLINQGPA

-1245 QNKAIS
+1245 QHKAIS
-1251 LLVSRPLALVRS
+1251 LLVSRPLALVRA

-1282 SNDLLYNKFRTT
+1282 SNDLFYNKFRTT

-1321 EKADGT
+1321 EKADDGT
-1327 YTDSI
+1327 YKDSV
-1332 FYAPQSCHVPHEKI
+1332 FYAPQSCYVPHEKI
-1346 KTLFD
+1346 KTLFENEED
-1351 NDTGFDNDTEPTPD
+1351 PTPD

-1395 CGILPAKSISIPPE
+1395 CGLLPAKSISIPPE
-1409 QYLPA
+1409 QYVPA
-1414 LQAIEVTFLAAPLLS
+1414 LQAMEVTFLAAPLLS
-1429 DINPI
+1429 DLNPI

-1452 SWLGKEG
+1452 SWLGKDG
-1459 NTWSNR
+1459 TVWSNR

>member
-1 MTTLLVPVYL
+1 
-11 DALYLANQTKVLGE
+11 
-25 MTDYSKLPYYKK
+25 MTDYSKLPYYKDTE
-37 GGQLQKSG
+37 LQKRG
-45 SAYISET
+45 KAYISET
-52 VLISP
+52 VLTVP
-57 LTQPKLSL
+57 FTQPQLSL

-94 LAPNRWLIIRRGGN
+94 LVPNRWLIIRRGSN
-108 LVEKKW
+108 IAEKKW
-114 VVESDYLYPEEA
+114 VVESDYLYPEGA
-126 APEDTINILY
+126 TPEDTINILY

-148 LGRKLELGAWRSR
+148 LGRKLELGAWRSG
-161 PTNSQYIKELS
+161 TANAQYIQELS

-224 WYSDGENDYL
+224 WYSDGKNDYL

-260 TLEIGNNH
+260 TVEIGNNQ

-281 FAPGASVTNPE
+281 FAPGASVTNPQ
-292 AIELQGTIAVGNN
+292 AIKGTIAVGNN

-320 NTENRKTIEEQL
+320 TNTENRKTIEEQL
-332 EALQMGG
+332 EAIQMSG

-404 AIGDRISEVNEAQ
+404 TIGDRISEVNEAQ

-443 ATYVETTGF
+443 ATYVLPDRDKEKSL
-452 LDRTKIQ
+452 LDRSKIQ
-459 TLGTSAVNFINRTSD
+459 TLGTSAVDSINKTSD
-474 SDLVQRLLKD
+474 SDLVQRFLKD
-484 TADNNQYGVIALEN
+484 TADNNQYGVKALEN
-498 AIKAAGVLDLEKNTE
+498 AIKAAGVLNLQKNTE

-523 NFSGSSFNSDST
+523 NFSGSSFNSDSK
-535 ASGLAGSINKPFDS
+535 ASGLAGSINRPFDS

-574 QFNKESRLIAPKKS
+574 KFNKESRLIAPKKS
-588 VKVTGNSTLVDDDI
+588 VQVTGDSTLVDDDI

-610 GNQNYEISNLGNI
+610 GNQNYKISNLGNI

-637 GSLLEVRSTSLYV
+637 GSLLEVESTSLYV

-719 FHKKNL
+719 FHKKPL
-725 SPIEIDRDYQDKIGL
+725 SPTAIDRDYQDKIGL

-786 LQCKLLNQSIDLQSL
+786 LQCKLLTQSIDLQSL
-801 SDNTLNIFVQFLNE
+801 PDNTLNIFVQFLSE
-815 FGNKPTE
+815 FGNNPTE
-822 KIGFRQWTNQPW
+822 KIGFRQWKNQPW

-857 DKNKYT
+857 DKNKHT
-863 PSVDYD
+863 PSVNYD

-895 FADYPDLY
+895 FADYPNLY

-911 SASVLL
+911 SASMLL

-934 QDKNISPDDQT
+934 QEQNISPDDQT
-945 EDYLVKNFTSVK
+945 EDYLVKNFNAVK
-957 GWYDKKNPTASDPF
+957 GWYDQKNPTASDPF
-971 STALR
+971 FTALR

-988 AQNLGGFSDA
+988 AQSLGGFSDA
-998 LLTYNRTIQ
+998 LLTYSRTIQ
-1007 LDVNDNLLAATG
+1007 LDVNDNLLPTTG
-1019 PVKEFLKNVQ
+1019 PAKDFLKNVQ

-1038 VPDSILR
+1038 VPDSLLR

-1082 NRREIV
+1082 NSREIV
-1088 TSQPLTLPT
+1088 TSQPLTLPPT
-1097 AFANVL
+1097 LTNVL

-1130 QGTRLSK
+1130 QGTRRSK
-1137 SSKQDQEMNDTL
+1137 SSKQDQEMNETL

-1181 RTAKLRSIPGRDYSE
+1181 RTATLRSVPGHDYREE
-1196 QEIQDIIDQTNP
+1196 QIQGIIDRTNP

-1215 YLRDQGKA
+1215 YLIDQGAA

-1233 AALETIDPEGFA
+1233 AALQTIDPEGFA

-1282 SNDLLYNKFRTT
+1282 SNDLFYNKFRTT

-1307 EYRQFNDSLVGYWV
+1307 EYQQFNDSLVGYWV

-1327 YTDSI
+1327 YTDSV
-1332 FYAPQSCHVPHEKI
+1332 FYAPQSCYVPHEKI
-1346 KTLFD
+1346 KTLFENEED
-1351 NDTGFDNDTEPTPD
+1351 PTPD

-1429 DINPI
+1429 DLNPI

-1452 SWLGKEG
+1452 SWLGKDG
-1459 NTWSNR
+1459 DSWSNR

>member
-1 MTTLLVPVYL
+1 M
-11 DALYLANQTKVLGE
+11 
-25 MTDYSKLPYYKK
+25 
-37 GGQLQKSG
+37 
-45 SAYISET
+45 
-52 VLISP
+52 
-57 LTQPKLSL
+57 
-65 KAGIHLHWSLPD
+65 
-77 ALTNGIAR
+77 
-85 DGEQGITFP
+85 
-94 LAPNRWLIIRRGGN
+94 
-108 LVEKKW
+108 
-114 VVESDYLYPEEA
+114 
-126 APEDTINILY
+126 
-136 YPATNEYQPYRF
+136 
-148 LGRKLELGAWRSR
+148 GAWRSR

-172 AIGPFAT
+172 AIRPFAK
-179 VDNLDNEKVAFAGF
+179 VDNLDNEKIAFAGF

-224 WYSDGENDYL
+224 WYSDGKNDYL

-260 TLEIGNNH
+260 TLEIGNNQ

-281 FAPGASVTNPE
+281 FAPGASVNNPQ
-292 AIELQGTIAVGNN
+292 AIKFQGAIAVGNN

-332 EALQMGG
+332 EAIQMSG

-404 AIGDRISEVNEAQ
+404 TIGDRISEVNEAQ

-443 ATYVETTGF
+443 ATYVLINPDQRL
-452 LDRTKIQ
+452 LDRSKIQ
-459 TLGTSAVNFINRTSD
+459 TLGTIAVNFINGRSD
-474 SDLVQRLLKD
+474 SDLVQTFLKD
-484 TADNNQYGVIALEN
+484 TADNNQYGVKALEN
-498 AIKAAGVLDLEKNTE
+498 AIKAAGVLNLQKNTE

-523 NFSGSSFNSDST
+523 NFSGSSFNSDSK
-535 ASGLAGSINKPFDS
+535 ASRLAGSINRPFDS

-558 ASRLA
+558 ASGLA
-563 GSINTLIAEVQ
+563 RSINTLIAEVQ

-588 VKVTGNSTLVDDDI
+588 VQVTGDSTLVDDDI

-719 FHKKNL
+719 FHKKPL
-725 SPIEIDRDYQDKIGL
+725 SPTEIERDYQDKIGL

-786 LQCKLLNQSIDLQSL
+786 LQCKLLTQSIDLQSL
-801 SDNTLNIFVQFLNE
+801 PDNTLNIFVQFLSE
-815 FGNKPTE
+815 FGNNPTE
-822 KIGFRQWTNQPW
+822 KIGFRQWKNQPW

-857 DKNKYT
+857 DKNKHT
-863 PSVDYD
+863 PSVNYD

-895 FADYPDLY
+895 FADYPNLY

-911 SASVLL
+911 SASMLL

-934 QDKNISPDDQT
+934 QEQNISPDDQT
-945 EDYLVKNFTSVK
+945 EDYLVKNFNAVK

-971 STALR
+971 FTALR

-988 AQNLGGFSDA
+988 AQSLGGFSDA

-1007 LDVNDNLLAATG
+1007 LDVNDNLLTANG
-1019 PVKEFLKNVQ
+1019 PTKEFLQNVQ

-1045 SPLTGFDFSPIRVG
+1045 SPLNGFDFSPIRLG

-1082 NRREIV
+1082 NSREIV
-1088 TSQPLTLPT
+1088 TSQPLTLPS

-1130 QGTRLSK
+1130 QGTRRSK

-1181 RTAKLRSIPGRDYSE
+1181 RTAQLRSIPGLNYDE
-1196 QEIQDIIDQTNP
+1196 KKIQGIIDRTNP

-1215 YLRDQGKA
+1215 YLIDQGAA

-1233 AALETIDPEGFA
+1233 AALQTIDPEGFA

-1269 QGIPAVSQNRISF
+1269 QGIPAVSQNKISF
-1282 SNDLLYNKFRTT
+1282 SADIFHNKVRTT
-1294 QAFEKVKFPIRIG
+1294 DAFEKVKFPIRIG
-1307 EYRQFNDSLVGYWV
+1307 EYQQFNDSLVGYWV

-1327 YTDSI
+1327 YTDSV
-1332 FYAPQSCHVPHEKI
+1332 FYAPQSCYVPHAKI

-1351 NDTGFDNDTEPTPD
+1351 DEKDPTPD

-1429 DINPI
+1429 DLNPI

-1452 SWLGKEG
+1452 SWLGKDG
-1459 NTWSNR
+1459 TVWSNR

>member
-11 DALYLANQTKVLGE
+11 DALYLPTKTNVLEE
-25 MTDYSKLPYYKK
+25 MTDYSKLPYYKNS
-37 GGQLQKSG
+37 QLVNRG

-52 VLISP
+52 VLTVP
-57 LTQPKLSL
+57 FTQPQLSL

-94 LAPNRWLIIRRGGN
+94 LVPNRWLIIRRGSN
-108 LVEKKW
+108 IAEKKW
-114 VVESDYLYPEEA
+114 VVESDYLYPEGA
-126 APEDTINILY
+126 TPEDTINILY

-148 LGRKLELGAWRSR
+148 LGRKLELGAWRSG
-161 PTNSQYIKELS
+161 TANAQYIQELS

-224 WYSDGENDYL
+224 WYSDGKNDYL

-260 TLEIGNNH
+260 TVEIGNNQ

-281 FAPGASVTNPE
+281 FAPGASVTNPQ
-292 AIELQGTIAVGNN
+292 AIKGTIAVGNN

-320 NTENRKTIEEQL
+320 TNTENRKTIEEQL
-332 EALQMGG
+332 EAIQMSG

-404 AIGDRISEVNEAQ
+404 TIGDRISEVNEAQ

-443 ATYVETTGF
+443 ATYVLVNPDERL
-452 LDRTKIQ
+452 LDRSKIQ
-459 TLGTSAVNFINRTSD
+459 TLGTSAVNFINKTSD
-474 SDLVQRLLKD
+474 SNLVQTFLKD
-484 TADNNQYGVIALEN
+484 TADNNQYGVKALEN
-498 AIKAAGVLDLEKNTE
+498 AIKAAGVLKVLKNE
-513 GQIISAAAPK
+513 QDQNQIVSASVSNNLPGFP
-523 NFSGSSFNSDST
+523 NY
-535 ASGLAGSINKPFDS
+535 PFDS
-549 NSNFDSDSK
+549 NSK
-558 ASRLA
+558 ASQLA
-563 GSINTLIAEVQ
+563 RSINTLIAEVQ
-574 QFNKESRLIAPKKS
+574 KFNKESRLIAPKKS
-588 VKVTGNSTLVDDDI
+588 VQVTGDSTLVDDDI

-637 GSLLEVRSTSLYV
+637 GSLLEVESTSLYV

-719 FHKKNL
+719 FHKKPL
-725 SPIEIDRDYQDKIGL
+725 SPTEIERDYQDKIGL

-786 LQCKLLNQSIDLQSL
+786 LQCKLLTQSIDLQSL
-801 SDNTLNIFVQFLNE
+801 PDNTLNIFVQFLSE
-815 FGNKPTE
+815 FGNNPTE
-822 KIGFRQWTNQPW
+822 KIGFRQWKNQPW

-857 DKNKYT
+857 DKNKHT

-895 FADYPDLY
+895 FADYPNLY

-911 SASVLL
+911 SASMLL

-934 QDKNISPDDQT
+934 QEQNISPDDQT
-945 EDYLVKNFTSVK
+945 EDYLVKNFNAVK

-971 STALR
+971 FTALR

-988 AQNLGGFSDA
+988 AQSLGGFSDA

-1019 PVKEFLKNVQ
+1019 PAKDFLQNVQ

-1038 VPDSILR
+1038 VPDSLLR

-1082 NRREIV
+1082 NSREIV
-1088 TSQPLTLPT
+1088 TSQPLTLPS

-1130 QGTRLSK
+1130 QGTRRSK
-1137 SSKQDQEMNDTL
+1137 SSKQDQEMNETL

-1181 RTAKLRSIPGRDYSE
+1181 RTARLRSVPGRDYTE
-1196 QEIQDIIDQTNP
+1196 QEINDIIDQTNP
-1208 YLKQMVR
+1208 YLKQMVW
-1215 YLRDQGKA
+1215 YLSDQGEA
-1223 FMSDFLTTVN
+1223 FITDFLTTVN
-1233 AALETIDPEGFA
+1233 AALQTIDPEGFA

-1269 QGIPAVSQNRISF
+1269 QGIPAVSQNKISF
-1282 SNDLLYNKFRTT
+1282 SNDLFYNKFRTT

-1307 EYRQFNDSLVGYWV
+1307 EYQQFNDSLVGYWV

-1327 YTDSI
+1327 YTDSV
-1332 FYAPQSCHVPHEKI
+1332 FYAPQSCYVPHAKI

-1351 NDTGFDNDTEPTPD
+1351 DEKDPTPD

-1429 DINPI
+1429 DLNPI

-1452 SWLGKEG
+1452 SWLGKDG
-1459 NTWSNR
+1459 DSWSNR

>member
-11 DALYLANQTKVLGE
+11 DALYLPTKTNVLEE
-25 MTDYSKLPYYKK
+25 MTDYSKLPYYKNS
-37 GGQLQKSG
+37 QLVNRG
-45 SAYISET
+45 RAYISET
-52 VLISP
+52 VLTVP
-57 LTQPKLSL
+57 FTQPQLTL

-94 LAPNRWLIIRRGGN
+94 LVPNRWLIIRRGGN
-108 LVEKKW
+108 LVEEKW
-114 VVESDYLYPEEA
+114 VVESDYLHPEGDP
-126 APEDTINILY
+126 PEDTINILY

-161 PTNSQYIKELS
+161 LTNAQYIQELS

-179 VDNLDNEKVAFAGF
+179 VDGLDNEKIAFAGF

-204 DGDFTTNTTP
+204 DGEFTTNTTP

-224 WYSDGENDYL
+224 WYSDGKNDYL

-260 TLEIGNNH
+260 TVEIGNNE

-281 FAPGASVTNPE
+281 FAPGASVTNPQ
-292 AIELQGTIAVGNN
+292 AIKFQGTIAVGNN

-320 NTENRKTIEEQL
+320 TNTENRKTIEEQL
-332 EALQMGG
+332 EAIQMSG

-390 AVQGEGIMQ
+390 AVQGDGIMQ

-404 AIGDRISEVNEAQ
+404 NISDRISKVNEAQ

-443 ATYVETTGF
+443 ATYYVETPGF
-452 LDRTKIQ
+452 LDRTNIR
-459 TLGTSAVNFINRTSD
+459 TLGTGSNAIEGRSD
-474 SDLVQRLLKD
+474 SNLVQTFLKY
-484 TADNNQYGVIALEN
+484 TADNNQYGVKALEN
-498 AIKAAGVLDLEKNTE
+498 AIKAAGVLKVLKNE
-513 GQIISAAAPK
+513 QDQNQIVSASVSNNLPGFP
-523 NFSGSSFNSDST
+523 NY
-535 ASGLAGSINKPFDS
+535 PFDS
-549 NSNFDSDSK
+549 NSK
-558 ASRLA
+558 ASQLA
-563 GSINTLIAEVQ
+563 QSINTLIAEVQ

-588 VKVTGNSTLVDDDI
+588 VQVTGDSTLVDDDI

-637 GSLLEVRSTSLYV
+637 GSLLEVESTSLYV
-650 NSTNGISSTWQKIY
+650 NSTNGISSTFDKIY

-719 FHKKNL
+719 FHKKPL
-725 SPIEIDRDYQDKIGL
+725 SPTAIDRDYQDKIGL

-786 LQCKLLNQSIDLQSL
+786 LQCQLLTESIDLQSL
-801 SDNTLNIFVQFLNE
+801 SDYTLNIFVQFLRE
-815 FGNKPTE
+815 FGNNPTE
-822 KIGFRQWTNQPW
+822 KIGFRQWANQPW

-857 DKNKYT
+857 DDDKYT
-863 PSVDYD
+863 PSVNYD

-895 FADYPDLY
+895 FANYPDLY

-934 QDKNISPDDQT
+934 QEQKISPDDQT
-945 EDYLVKNFTSVK
+945 EDYLVKNFNAVK
-957 GWYDKKNPTASDPF
+957 GWYDQKNPTASDPF
-971 STALR
+971 FTALR

-988 AQNLGGFSDA
+988 AQSLGGFSDA

-1007 LDVNDNLLAATG
+1007 LDVNDNLLAANG
-1019 PVKEFLKNVQ
+1019 PAKDFLKNVQ

-1082 NRREIV
+1082 NSREIV
-1088 TSQPLTLPT
+1088 TSQPLTLPS

-1116 PARLNFRWLSATRP
+1116 PARLNFRWLSATQP
-1130 QGTRLSK
+1130 QRTRRRK
-1137 SSKQDQEMNDTL
+1137 SSKPDQEMNDTL

-1167 TIYDDEGNALVMID
+1167 TIYDDEGKALVMID
-1181 RTAKLRSIPGRDYSE
+1181 RTATLRSVPGHDYTE
-1196 QEIQDIIDQTNP
+1196 QEINDIIARTNP

-1215 YLRDQGKA
+1215 YLIDQGAA

-1233 AALETIDPEGFA
+1233 AALQTIDPEGFA

-1282 SNDLLYNKFRTT
+1282 SNDLFYNKFRTT

-1321 EKADGT
+1321 EKADDGT
-1327 YTDSI
+1327 YKDSV
-1332 FYAPQSCHVPHEKI
+1332 FYAPQSCYVPHEKI
-1346 KTLFD
+1346 KTLFENEED
-1351 NDTGFDNDTEPTPD
+1351 PTPD

-1429 DINPI
+1429 DLNPI

-1452 SWLGKEG
+1452 SWLGKDG
-1459 NTWSNR
+1459 TVWSNR

>member
-1 MTTLLVPVYL
+1 
-11 DALYLANQTKVLGE
+11 
-25 MTDYSKLPYYKK
+25 
-37 GGQLQKSG
+37 
-45 SAYISET
+45 
-52 VLISP
+52 
-57 LTQPKLSL
+57 
-65 KAGIHLHWSLPD
+65 
-77 ALTNGIAR
+77 
-85 DGEQGITFP
+85 
-94 LAPNRWLIIRRGGN
+94 
-108 LVEKKW
+108 
-114 VVESDYLYPEEA
+114 
-126 APEDTINILY
+126 
-136 YPATNEYQPYRF
+136 
-148 LGRKLELGAWRSR
+148 
-161 PTNSQYIKELS
+161 LS

-224 WYSDGENDYL
+224 WYSDGKNDYL

-241 YPDRDP
+241 YPDRDT
-247 LSLLDT
+247 LSLLDS

-260 TLEIGNNH
+260 TLEIGNNQ

-281 FAPGASVTNPE
+281 FAPDASVNNPQ
-292 AIELQGTIAVGNN
+292 AIKFQGAIAVGNN

-332 EALQMGG
+332 EAIQMSG

-404 AIGDRISEVNEAQ
+404 TIGDRISEVNEAQ

-443 ATYVETTGF
+443 ATYVLRN
-452 LDRTKIQ
+452 LDPDKQ
-459 TLGTSAVNFINRTSD
+459 LLNRDKLTDKEKESLKKTSD
-474 SDLVQRLLKD
+474 MDLIKRFLLE
-484 TADNNQYGVIALEN
+484 TPGNNQYGVRALEN
-498 AIKAAGVLDLEKNTE
+498 AIKAAGVLNLQKNTE
-513 GQIISAAAPK
+513 GQIISAAAPN
-523 NFSGSSFNSDST
+523 NFSGSSFNSDSK
-535 ASGLAGSINKPFDS
+535 ASGLA
-549 NSNFDSDSK
+549 
-558 ASRLA
+558 R
-563 GSINTLIAEVQ
+563 SINTLIAEVQ

-588 VKVTGNSTLVDDDI
+588 VQVTGDSTLVDDDI

-719 FHKKNL
+719 FHKKPL
-725 SPIEIDRDYQDKIGL
+725 SPTAIDRDYQDKIGL

-786 LQCKLLNQSIDLQSL
+786 LQCKLLTQSIDLQSL

-822 KIGFRQWTNQPW
+822 KIGFRQWANQPW

-846 GLEHKSQQTKN
+846 GLKHKIPSTTYKKGIDDQSTNYPPDIIKKN
-857 DKNKYT
+857 
-863 PSVDYD
+863 
-869 TNIFKDKYQ
+869 YQ
-878 LRVDGLEITPTD
+878 LPVDGIEITPTD
-890 ASANH
+890 ASASN
-895 FADYPDLY
+895 FADYPNLY

-911 SASVLL
+911 SASMLL

-934 QDKNISPDDQT
+934 QEQNISPDDQT
-945 EDYLVKNFTSVK
+945 EDYLVKNFNAVK

-971 STALR
+971 FTALR

-988 AQNLGGFSDA
+988 AQSLGGFSDA

-1007 LDVNDNLLAATG
+1007 LDVNDNLLTANG
-1019 PVKEFLKNVQ
+1019 PTKEFLQNVQ

-1045 SPLTGFDFSPIRVG
+1045 SPLNGFDFSPIRLG

-1082 NRREIV
+1082 NSREIV
-1088 TSQPLTLPT
+1088 TSQPLTLPS

-1130 QGTRLSK
+1130 QGTRRSK

-1181 RTAKLRSIPGRDYSE
+1181 RTAQLRSIPGLNYDE
-1196 QEIQDIIDQTNP
+1196 KKIQGIIDRTNP

-1215 YLRDQGKA
+1215 YLIDQGAA

-1233 AALETIDPEGFA
+1233 AALQTIDPEGFA

-1269 QGIPAVSQNRISF
+1269 QGIPAVSQNKISF
-1282 SNDLLYNKFRTT
+1282 SADIFHNKVRTT
-1294 QAFEKVKFPIRIG
+1294 DAFEKVKFPIRIG
-1307 EYRQFNDSLVGYWV
+1307 EYQQFNDSLVGYWV

-1327 YTDSI
+1327 YTDSV
-1332 FYAPQSCHVPHEKI
+1332 FYAPQSCYVPHAKI

-1351 NDTGFDNDTEPTPD
+1351 DEKDPTPD

-1429 DINPI
+1429 DLNPI

-1452 SWLGKEG
+1452 SWLGKDG
-1459 NTWSNR
+1459 DSWSNR

>member
-11 DALYLANQTKVLGE
+11 DALYLPTKTDVLGE
-25 MTDYSKLPYYKK
+25 MTDYSKLPYYKNS
-37 GGQLQKSG
+37 QLVNRG
-45 SAYISET
+45 SAYIIET
-52 VLISP
+52 VLTVP
-57 LTQPKLSL
+57 FTQPQLSL

-94 LAPNRWLIIRRGGN
+94 LVPNRWLIIRRGGN
-108 LVEKKW
+108 IAEKKW
-114 VVESDYLYPEEA
+114 VVESDYLYPEGA
-126 APEDTINILY
+126 TPEDTINILY

-148 LGRKLELGAWRSR
+148 LGRKLELGAWRSG
-161 PTNSQYIKELS
+161 TANSQYIKELS

-204 DGDFTTNTTP
+204 DGDFTINTTP

-224 WYSDGENDYL
+224 WYSDGKNDYL

-241 YPDRDP
+241 YPDTDP

-260 TLEIGNNH
+260 TLEIGNNQ

-281 FAPGASVTNPE
+281 FAPGASVTNPQ
-292 AIELQGTIAVGNN
+292 ASKLQGTIAVGNN

-320 NTENRKTIEEQL
+320 TNTENRKTIEEQL
-332 EALQMGG
+332 EAIQMSG

-375 SDPKISQSG
+375 SEPKISPSG

-404 AIGDRISEVNEAQ
+404 NISDRISEVNEAQ

-443 ATYVETTGF
+443 ATYVLVNPEQRL
-452 LDRTKIQ
+452 LDRSKIQ
-459 TLGTSAVNFINRTSD
+459 TLGTSAVNYIKETSD
-474 SDLVQRLLKD
+474 SNLVQPFLKD
-484 TADNNQYGVIALEN
+484 TAENNQYGVKALEK
-498 AIKAAGVLDLEKNTE
+498 AIKAAGVLDLQKNTE

-523 NFSGSSFNSDST
+523 NFSGSSFNSDSK
-535 ASGLAGSINKPFDS
+535 ASG
-549 NSNFDSDSK
+549 
-558 ASRLA
+558 LA

-574 QFNKESRLIAPKKS
+574 KFNKESRLIAPKKS
-588 VKVTGNSTLVDDDI
+588 VEVTGDSTLVDDDI

-610 GNQNYEISNLGNI
+610 GNQNYKISNLGNI

-637 GSLLEVRSTSLYV
+637 GSLLEVESTSLYV
-650 NSTNGISSTWQKIY
+650 NYTNGISSTWQKIY
-664 INGQQVNGPINWTAI
+664 INGQQVNGPINWTEI

-693 PFSGTVYLM
+693 PFSGNIYLM

-719 FHKKNL
+719 FHKKPL
-725 SPIEIDRDYQDKIGL
+725 SPTAIERDYQDKIGF

-757 PNDPVVLMTGEVAK
+757 PSDPVVLMTGEVAK

-786 LQCKLLNQSIDLQSL
+786 LQCKLLTQSIDLQSL

-815 FGNKPTE
+815 FGNNPTE
-822 KIGFRQWTNQPW
+822 KIGFRQWANQPW

-857 DKNKYT
+857 DDNKYT

-895 FADYPDLY
+895 FANYPDLY

-911 SASVLL
+911 SASMLL

-934 QDKNISPDDQT
+934 QEQNISPDDQT

-957 GWYDKKNPTASDPF
+957 GWYDQKNPTASDPF

-988 AQNLGGFSDA
+988 AQSLGGFSDA
-998 LLTYNRTIQ
+998 LLTYSRTIQ
-1007 LDVNDNLLAATG
+1007 LDVNDNLLAKTKAS
-1019 PVKEFLKNVQ
+1019 PSFLKDVQ
-1029 NTLELSSRL
+1029 NTLKLSSRL
-1038 VPDSILR
+1038 VPDSLLR
-1045 SPLTGFDFSPIRVG
+1045 SPLIGFDFSPIRLG

-1082 NRREIV
+1082 NSREIV
-1088 TSQPLTLPT
+1088 TSQPLTLPS

-1103 SSHPIYLPPRLAQ
+1103 SSHPIYLPPRLVQ
-1116 PARLNFRWLSATRP
+1116 PARLNFRWLSATQP
-1130 QGTRLSK
+1130 QGTRRSK
-1137 SSKQDQEMNDTL
+1137 SSKLDQEMNDTL

-1167 TIYDDEGNALVMID
+1167 TIYDHEGKALVMID
-1181 RTAKLRSIPGRDYSE
+1181 RTATLRSVPGHDYSE
-1196 QEIQDIIDQTNP
+1196 QEIKDIIARTNP

-1215 YLRDQGKA
+1215 YLRDQGPA
-1223 FMSDFLTTVN
+1223 FITDFLTTVN
-1233 AALETIDPEGFA
+1233 AALQTIDPEGFA
-1245 QNKAIS
+1245 QHKAIS
-1251 LLVSRPLALVRS
+1251 LLVSRPLALVRA

-1282 SNDLLYNKFRTT
+1282 SNDLFYNKFRTT

-1321 EKADGT
+1321 EKADDGT
-1327 YTDSI
+1327 YKDSV
-1332 FYAPQSCHVPHEKI
+1332 FYAPQSCYVPHEKI
-1346 KTLFD
+1346 KTLFENEED
-1351 NDTGFDNDTEPTPD
+1351 LTPD

-1395 CGILPAKSISIPPE
+1395 CGLLPAKSISIPPE
-1409 QYLPA
+1409 QYVPA
-1414 LQAIEVTFLAAPLLS
+1414 LQAMEVTFLAAPLLS
-1429 DINPI
+1429 DLNPI

-1452 SWLGKEG
+1452 SWLGKDG
-1459 NTWSNR
+1459 TVWSNR

>member
-11 DALYLANQTKVLGE
+11 DALYLPTKTNVLGE
-25 MTDYSKLPYYKK
+25 MTDYSKLPYFKLNNLK
-37 GGQLQKSG
+37 NPNQ
-45 SAYISET
+45 AYISET
-52 VLISP
+52 VLKVP
-57 LTQPKLSL
+57 FTEPQLSL
-65 KAGIHLHWSLPD
+65 KAGIHLHWSLPE

-94 LAPNRWLIIRRGGN
+94 LVPNRWLIIRRGGN

-114 VVESDYLYPEEA
+114 VVESDYLYPEGA
-126 APEDTINILY
+126 TPEDTINILY

-148 LGRKLELGAWRSR
+148 LGRKLELGAWRSG
-161 PTNSQYIKELS
+161 TANAQYIRELS

-241 YPDRDP
+241 YPDRNP

-260 TLEIGNNH
+260 TVEIGNNQ
-268 SFPDR
+268 SFPDH

-292 AIELQGTIAVGNN
+292 AIKFQGTIAVGNN
-305 QEEAIAAYVARQLDT
+305 QEEAIAAYVACQLDT

-452 LDRTKIQ
+452 LDRNKTNIR
-459 TLGTSAVNFINRTSD
+459 TLGTGSNTIKGRSD
-474 SDLVQRLLKD
+474 SDLVETFLKD
-484 TADNNQYGVIALEN
+484 TAENNQYGVKALEN
-498 AIKAAGVLDLEKNTE
+498 AIKAAGVLNLEKNTE

-535 ASGLAGSINKPFDS
+535 ASG
-549 NSNFDSDSK
+549 
-558 ASRLA
+558 LA

-623 QSLSMWVNIPEGVQ
+623 QSLSMWVNIPEGVH

-650 NSTNGISSTWQKIY
+650 NSTNGISSTWEKIY
-664 INGQQVNGPINWTAI
+664 IDGQQVNRPINWTEI

-693 PFSGTVYLM
+693 SFSGTVYLM
-702 SNSSGSHRLRG
+702 SNSSGSNRLGG

-719 FHKKNL
+719 FHKKPL
-725 SPIEIDRDYQDKIGL
+725 SPTEIERDYQDKIGL

-786 LQCKLLNQSIDLQSL
+786 LQCKLLTQSIDLQSL
-801 SDNTLNIFVQFLNE
+801 SDNTLNIFVEFLNE
-815 FGNKPTE
+815 FGNNPTE
-822 KIGFRQWTNQPW
+822 KIGFRQWENQPW

-857 DKNKYT
+857 DENKYT

-934 QDKNISPDDQT
+934 GNKDISPDDQT
-945 EDYLVKNFTSVK
+945 EDYLVKNFNAVK
-957 GWYDKKNPTASDPF
+957 GWYDKKNPTPTASDPF

-988 AQNLGGFSDA
+988 AQSLGGFSDA

-1007 LDVNDNLLAATG
+1007 LDVNDNRLPKTG
-1019 PVKEFLKNVQ
+1019 QGTFLKNVQ
-1029 NTLELSSRL
+1029 DTLKLSSRL
-1038 VPDSILR
+1038 VPDSLLR
-1045 SPLTGFDFSPIRVG
+1045 SPLTGFDFSPIRLG

-1074 VNVVLDTN
+1074 VKVVLNTKN
-1082 NRREIV
+1082 PCEIV

-1116 PARLNFRWLSATRP
+1116 PARLNFRWLSARETP
-1130 QGTRLSK
+1130 SPSK
-1137 SSKQDQEMNDTL
+1137 SSKPDQEMNDTL
-1149 ATKPICGW
+1149 ATQPICGW

-1167 TIYDDEGNALVMID
+1167 TIYDDEGKALVMID
-1181 RTAKLRSIPGRDYSE
+1181 RTARLRSIPGRDYSE
-1196 QEIQDIIDQTNP
+1196 QEIKDIIDRTNP

-1215 YLRDQGKA
+1215 YLRDQGPA

-1245 QNKAIS
+1245 QHKAIS
-1251 LLVSRPLALVRS
+1251 LLVSRPLALVRA

-1282 SNDLLYNKFRTT
+1282 SNDLFYNKFRTT

-1327 YTDSI
+1327 YTDSV
-1332 FYAPQSCHVPHEKI
+1332 FYAPQSCHVPHAKI

-1351 NDTGFDNDTEPTPD
+1351 DEENFNLD

-1414 LQAIEVTFLAAPLLS
+1414 LQAMEVTFLAAPLLS
-1429 DINPI
+1429 DLNPI

-1452 SWLGKEG
+1452 SWLGKDG
-1459 NTWSNR
+1459 TIWSNR

>member
-1 MTTLLVPVYL
+1 MSDYERL
-11 DALYLANQTKVLGE
+11 K
-25 MTDYSKLPYYKK
+25 YSKLPYYKNS
-37 GGQLQKSG
+37 QLVNRG
-45 SAYISET
+45 RAYISET
-52 VLISP
+52 VLTVP
-57 LTQPKLSL
+57 FTQPQLTL

-94 LAPNRWLIIRRGGN
+94 LVPNRWLIIRRGSN
-108 LVEKKW
+108 IAEKKW
-114 VVESDYLYPEEA
+114 VVESDYLYPEGA
-126 APEDTINILY
+126 TPEDTINILHD
-136 YPATNEYQPYRF
+136 PVTNEYQPYRF
-148 LGRKLELGAWRSR
+148 LGRKLELGAWRSG
-161 PTNSQYIKELS
+161 TANAQYIQELS

-179 VDNLDNEKVAFAGF
+179 VDGLDNEKIAFAGF

-204 DGDFTTNTTP
+204 DEDFTTNTTP

-260 TLEIGNNH
+260 TVEIGDNQ

-281 FAPGASVTNPE
+281 FAPGASVTNPQ
-292 AIELQGTIAVGNN
+292 AIKFQGTIAVGNN
-305 QEEAIAAYVARQLDT
+305 QEEAIAAYVASQLDTT

-332 EALQMGG
+332 EAIQMSG

-404 AIGDRISEVNEAQ
+404 NISDRISKVNEAQ

-452 LDRTKIQ
+452 LDRTNIR
-459 TLGTSAVNFINRTSD
+459 TLGTGSNAIEGRSD
-474 SDLVQRLLKD
+474 SNLVQTFLKD
-484 TADNNQYGVIALEN
+484 TAENNQYGVKALEN
-498 AIKAAGVLDLEKNTE
+498 AIKAAGVLNLQKNTE

-523 NFSGSSFNSDST
+523 NSK
-535 ASGLAGSINKPFDS
+535 ASGLAGSINRPFDS
-549 NSNFDSDSK
+549 NSNFDFDSDSK
-558 ASRLA
+558 ASQLA
-563 GSINTLIAEVQ
+563 QSINTLIAEVQ

-588 VKVTGNSTLVDDDI
+588 VQVTGDSTLVDDDI
-602 AMKCLSFD
+602 AMKCLSFE
-610 GNQNYEISNLGNI
+610 GNQNYKISNLGNI

-637 GSLLEVRSTSLYV
+637 GSLLEVESTSLHV
-650 NSTNGISSTWQKIY
+650 NSTNGISSTFDKIY

-679 PKNRWVFLHLEANN
+679 PKSRWVFLHLEANN

-719 FHKKNL
+719 FHKKPL
-725 SPIEIDRDYQDKIGL
+725 SPTAIDRDYQDKIGL
-740 FRPSY
+740 LRPSY

-786 LQCKLLNQSIDLQSL
+786 LQCQLLTESIDLQSL
-801 SDNTLNIFVQFLNE
+801 SDNTLDIFVQFLRE
-815 FGNKPTE
+815 FGNNPTE
-822 KIGFRQWTNQPW
+822 KIGFRQWANQPW

-857 DKNKYT
+857 DDDKYT
-863 PSVDYD
+863 PSVNYD

-895 FADYPDLY
+895 FANYPDLY

-911 SASVLL
+911 SASMLL

-934 QDKNISPDDQT
+934 QEQKISPDDQT
-945 EDYLVKNFTSVK
+945 EDYLVKNFKAVK
-957 GWYDKKNPTASDPF
+957 GWYDRKNPTASDPF
-971 STALR
+971 FTALR

-988 AQNLGGFSDA
+988 AQSLGGFSDA

-1007 LDVNDNLLAATG
+1007 LAVKDNLLPTTKRVPTTTTTKG
-1019 PVKEFLKNVQ
+1019 VKDFQENVQ
-1029 NTLELSSRL
+1029 NTLTLSSLL
-1038 VPDSILR
+1038 VPDSLLR
-1045 SPLTGFDFSPIRVG
+1045 SPLIGFDFSPIRLG

-1082 NRREIV
+1082 NSREIV
-1088 TSQPLTLPT
+1088 TSQPLTLPS

-1103 SSHPIYLPPRLAQ
+1103 STHPIYLPPRLAQ
-1116 PARLNFRWLSATRP
+1116 PARLNFRWLSATQP
-1130 QGTRLSK
+1130 QRTRRSK
-1137 SSKQDQEMNDTL
+1137 SSKPDQEMNDTL

-1167 TIYDDEGNALVMID
+1167 TIYDDEGKALVMID
-1181 RTAKLRSIPGRDYSE
+1181 RTATLRSVPGHDYSE
-1196 QEIQDIIDQTNP
+1196 QEIKDIIARTNP

-1215 YLRDQGKA
+1215 YLINQGPA

-1245 QNKAIS
+1245 QHKAIS
-1251 LLVSRPLALVRS
+1251 LLVSRPLALVRA

-1282 SNDLLYNKFRTT
+1282 SNDLFYNKFRTT

-1321 EKADGT
+1321 EKADDGT
-1327 YTDSI
+1327 YKDSV
-1332 FYAPQSCHVPHEKI
+1332 FYAPQSCYVPHEKI
-1346 KTLFD
+1346 KTLFENEED
-1351 NDTGFDNDTEPTPD
+1351 LTPD

-1395 CGILPAKSISIPPE
+1395 CGLLPAKSISIPPE
-1409 QYLPA
+1409 QYVPA
-1414 LQAIEVTFLAAPLLS
+1414 LQAMEVTFLAAPLLS
-1429 DINPI
+1429 DLNPI

-1439 IKLSLPEVPNYEW
+1439 IKLSLPEVANYEW
-1452 SWLGKEG
+1452 SWLGKDG
-1459 NTWSNR
+1459 TVWSNR

>member
-1 MTTLLVPVYL
+1 M
-11 DALYLANQTKVLGE
+11 
-25 MTDYSKLPYYKK
+25 
-37 GGQLQKSG
+37 
-45 SAYISET
+45 
-52 VLISP
+52 
-57 LTQPKLSL
+57 
-65 KAGIHLHWSLPD
+65 
-77 ALTNGIAR
+77 
-85 DGEQGITFP
+85 
-94 LAPNRWLIIRRGGN
+94 
-108 LVEKKW
+108 
-114 VVESDYLYPEEA
+114 YPEGA
-126 APEDTINILY
+126 TPEDTINILY
-136 YPATNEYQPYRF
+136 YPVTNEYRPYRF
-148 LGRKLELGAWRSR
+148 LGRKLELGAWRSG
-161 PTNSQYIKELS
+161 TANAQYIQELS

-224 WYSDGENDYL
+224 WYSDGKNDYL

-260 TLEIGNNH
+260 TVEIGNNQ

-281 FAPGASVTNPE
+281 FAPGASVTNPQ
-292 AIELQGTIAVGNN
+292 AIKGTIAVGNN

-320 NTENRKTIEEQL
+320 TNTENRKTIEEQL
-332 EALQMGG
+332 EAIQMSG

-404 AIGDRISEVNEAQ
+404 NISDRISKVNEAQ

-452 LDRTKIQ
+452 LDRTNIR
-459 TLGTSAVNFINRTSD
+459 TLGTGSNAIEGRSD
-474 SDLVQRLLKD
+474 SNLVQTFLKD
-484 TADNNQYGVIALEN
+484 TADNNQYGVKALEN
-498 AIKAAGVLDLEKNTE
+498 AIKAAGVLNLQKNTE

-523 NFSGSSFNSDST
+523 NFSGSSFNIDSK
-535 ASGLAGSINKPFDS
+535 ASGLAGSINRPFDS

-558 ASRLA
+558 ASQLA
-563 GSINTLIAEVQ
+563 QSINTLIAEVQ
-574 QFNKESRLIAPKKS
+574 QFNKESRLIATQKS

-693 PFSGTVYLM
+693 LFSGTVYLM

-719 FHKKNL
+719 FHKKPL
-725 SPIEIDRDYQDKIGL
+725 SPTEIERDYQDKIGL

-786 LQCKLLNQSIDLQSL
+786 LQCKLLTQSIDLQSL
-801 SDNTLNIFVQFLNE
+801 SDNTLNIFVQFLSE
-815 FGNKPTE
+815 FGNNPTE
-822 KIGFRQWTNQPW
+822 KIGFRQWKNQPW

-857 DKNKYT
+857 DKNKHT

-895 FADYPDLY
+895 FADYPNLY

-911 SASVLL
+911 SASMLL

-934 QDKNISPDDQT
+934 QEQNISPDDQT
-945 EDYLVKNFTSVK
+945 EDYLVKNFNAVK

-1019 PVKEFLKNVQ
+1019 PAKDFLQNVQ

-1038 VPDSILR
+1038 VPDSLLR

-1082 NRREIV
+1082 NSREIV
-1088 TSQPLTLPT
+1088 TSQPLTLPS

-1130 QGTRLSK
+1130 QGTRRSK
-1137 SSKQDQEMNDTL
+1137 SSKPDQEMNETL

-1181 RTAKLRSIPGRDYSE
+1181 RTATLRSVPGLNYDEE
-1196 QEIQDIIDQTNP
+1196 QIQEIIDQTNP
-1208 YLKQMVR
+1208 YLKQMVW
-1215 YLRDQGKA
+1215 YLSDQGEA

-1233 AALETIDPEGFA
+1233 AALQTIDPEGFA

-1269 QGIPAVSQNRISF
+1269 QGIPAVSQNKISF
-1282 SNDLLYNKFRTT
+1282 SNDLFYNKFRTT

-1307 EYRQFNDSLVGYWV
+1307 EYQQFNDSLVGYWV

-1327 YTDSI
+1327 YTDSV
-1332 FYAPQSCHVPHEKI
+1332 FYAPQSCYVPHEKI
-1346 KTLFD
+1346 KTLFENEED
-1351 NDTGFDNDTEPTPD
+1351 PTPD

-1409 QYLPA
+1409 QYVPA
-1414 LQAIEVTFLAAPLLS
+1414 LQAMEVTFLAAPLLS
-1429 DINPI
+1429 DLNPI

-1452 SWLGKEG
+1452 SWLGKDG
-1459 NTWSNR
+1459 TVWSNR

>member
-11 DALYLANQTKVLGE
+11 DALYLPTKTNVLGE
-25 MTDYSKLPYYKK
+25 MTDYSKLPYYKNS
-37 GGQLQKSG
+37 QLVNRG
-45 SAYISET
+45 RAYISET
-52 VLISP
+52 VLTVP
-57 LTQPKLSL
+57 FTQPQLTL

-94 LAPNRWLIIRRGGN
+94 LVPNRWLIIRRGGN
-108 LVEKKW
+108 IAEKKW
-114 VVESDYLYPEEA
+114 VVESDYLYPEGA
-126 APEDTINILY
+126 TPEDTINILY

-148 LGRKLELGAWRSR
+148 LGHKLELGAWRSR
-161 PTNSQYIKELS
+161 PTNAQYIQELS

-179 VDNLDNEKVAFAGF
+179 VDGLDNEKIAFAGF

-204 DGDFTTNTTP
+204 DGEFTTNTTP

-260 TLEIGNNH
+260 TVEIGNNE

-281 FAPGASVTNPE
+281 FAPGASVTNPQ
-292 AIELQGTIAVGNN
+292 AIKFQGTIAVGNN

-320 NTENRKTIEEQL
+320 TNTENRKTIEEQL
-332 EALQMGG
+332 EAIQMSG

-404 AIGDRISEVNEAQ
+404 NISDRISKVNEAQ

-452 LDRTKIQ
+452 LDRTNIR
-459 TLGTSAVNFINRTSD
+459 TLGTGSNAIEGRSD
-474 SDLVQRLLKD
+474 SNLVQTFLKD
-484 TADNNQYGVIALEN
+484 TAENNQYGVKALEN
-498 AIKAAGVLDLEKNTE
+498 AIKAAGVLKVLKNE
-513 GQIISAAAPK
+513 QDQNQIVSA
-523 NFSGSSFNSDST
+523 SV
-535 ASGLAGSINKPFDS
+535 S
-549 NSNFDSDSK
+549 NNLPGFPNYPFDSDSK
-558 ASRLA
+558 ASQLA
-563 GSINTLIAEVQ
+563 QSINTLIAEVQ

-588 VKVTGNSTLVDDDI
+588 VQVTGDSTLVDDDI

-637 GSLLEVRSTSLYV
+637 GSLLEVESTSLYV

-664 INGQQVNGPINWTAI
+664 IDGQQVNGPINWTAI

-719 FHKKNL
+719 FHKKPL
-725 SPIEIDRDYQDKIGL
+725 SPTAIDRDYQDKIGL

-786 LQCKLLNQSIDLQSL
+786 LQCQLLTESIDLQSL
-801 SDNTLNIFVQFLNE
+801 SDNTLNIFVQFLRE
-815 FGNKPTE
+815 FGNNPTE
-822 KIGFRQWTNQPW
+822 KIGFRQWANQPW

-857 DKNKYT
+857 DDDKYT
-863 PSVDYD
+863 PSVNYD

-895 FADYPDLY
+895 FANYPDLY

-911 SASVLL
+911 SASMLL

-934 QDKNISPDDQT
+934 QEQKISPDDQT
-945 EDYLVKNFTSVK
+945 EDYLVKNFKAVQ
-957 GWYDKKNPTASDPF
+957 GWYDQKNPTASDPF
-971 STALR
+971 FTALR

-988 AQNLGGFSDA
+988 AQSLGGFSDA

-1007 LDVNDNLLAATG
+1007 LAVKDNLLPTTKRVPTTTTTKG
-1019 PVKEFLKNVQ
+1019 VKDFQENVQ
-1029 NTLELSSRL
+1029 NTLTLSSLL
-1038 VPDSILR
+1038 VPDSLLR
-1045 SPLTGFDFSPIRVG
+1045 SPLIGFDFSPIRLG

-1082 NRREIV
+1082 NSREIV
-1088 TSQPLTLPT
+1088 TSQPLTLPS

-1116 PARLNFRWLSATRP
+1116 PARLNFRWLSATQP
-1130 QGTRLSK
+1130 QQTRRSK
-1137 SSKQDQEMNDTL
+1137 SSKPDQEMNDTL

-1167 TIYDDEGNALVMID
+1167 TIYDDEGKALVMID
-1181 RTAKLRSIPGRDYSE
+1181 RTATLRSVPGHDYSE
-1196 QEIQDIIDQTNP
+1196 QEIKGIIDQTNL
-1208 YLKQMVR
+1208 YLKQMVW
-1215 YLRDQGKA
+1215 YLINQGPA

-1245 QNKAIS
+1245 QHKAIS
-1251 LLVSRPLALVRS
+1251 LLVSRPLALVRA

-1282 SNDLLYNKFRTT
+1282 SNDLFYNKFRTT

-1321 EKADGT
+1321 EKADDGT
-1327 YTDSI
+1327 YKDSV
-1332 FYAPQSCHVPHEKI
+1332 FYAPQSCYVPHEKI
-1346 KTLFD
+1346 KTLFENKED
-1351 NDTGFDNDTEPTPD
+1351 LTPD

-1395 CGILPAKSISIPPE
+1395 CGLLPAKSISIPPE
-1409 QYLPA
+1409 QYVPA
-1414 LQAIEVTFLAAPLLS
+1414 LQAMEVTFLAAPLLS
-1429 DINPI
+1429 DLNPI

-1452 SWLGKEG
+1452 SWLGKDG
-1459 NTWSNR
+1459 TVWSNR

>member
-11 DALYLANQTKVLGE
+11 DALYLPTKTNVLGE
-25 MTDYSKLPYYKK
+25 MTDYSKLPYYKNS
-37 GGQLQKSG
+37 QLVNRG
-45 SAYISET
+45 RAYISET
-52 VLISP
+52 VLTVP
-57 LTQPKLSL
+57 FTQPQLTL

-94 LAPNRWLIIRRGGN
+94 LVPNRWLIIRRGGN
-108 LVEKKW
+108 IAEKKW
-114 VVESDYLYPEEA
+114 VVESDYLYPEGA
-126 APEDTINILY
+126 TPEDTINILY

-148 LGRKLELGAWRSR
+148 LGHKLELGAWRSR
-161 PTNSQYIKELS
+161 PTNAQYIQELS

-179 VDNLDNEKVAFAGF
+179 VDGLDNEKIAFAGF

-204 DGDFTTNTTP
+204 DGEFTTNTTP

-260 TLEIGNNH
+260 TVEIGNNE

-281 FAPGASVTNPE
+281 FAPGASVTNPQ
-292 AIELQGTIAVGNN
+292 AIKFQGTIAVGNN

-320 NTENRKTIEEQL
+320 TNTENRKTIEEQL
-332 EALQMGG
+332 EAIQMSG

-404 AIGDRISEVNEAQ
+404 NISDRISKVNEAQ

-452 LDRTKIQ
+452 LDRTNIR
-459 TLGTSAVNFINRTSD
+459 TLGTGSNAIEGRSD
-474 SDLVQRLLKD
+474 SNLVQTFLKD
-484 TADNNQYGVIALEN
+484 TAENNQYGVKALEN
-498 AIKAAGVLDLEKNTE
+498 AIKAAGVLKVLKNE
-513 GQIISAAAPK
+513 QDQNQIVSA
-523 NFSGSSFNSDST
+523 SV
-535 ASGLAGSINKPFDS
+535 S
-549 NSNFDSDSK
+549 NNLPGFPNYPFDSDSK
-558 ASRLA
+558 ASQLA
-563 GSINTLIAEVQ
+563 QSINTLIAEVQ

-588 VKVTGNSTLVDDDI
+588 VQVTGDSTLVDDDI

-637 GSLLEVRSTSLYV
+637 GSLLEVESTSLYV

-664 INGQQVNGPINWTAI
+664 IDGQQVNGPINWTAI

-719 FHKKNL
+719 FHKKPL
-725 SPIEIDRDYQDKIGL
+725 SPTAIDRDYQDKIGL

-786 LQCKLLNQSIDLQSL
+786 LQCQLLTESIDLQSL
-801 SDNTLNIFVQFLNE
+801 SDNTLNIFVQFLRE
-815 FGNKPTE
+815 FGNNPTE
-822 KIGFRQWTNQPW
+822 KIGFRQWANQPW

-857 DKNKYT
+857 DDDKYT
-863 PSVDYD
+863 PSVNYD

-895 FADYPDLY
+895 FANYPDLY

-911 SASVLL
+911 SASMLL

-934 QDKNISPDDQT
+934 QEQKISPDDQT
-945 EDYLVKNFTSVK
+945 EDYLVKNFKAVQ
-957 GWYDKKNPTASDPF
+957 GWYDQKNPTASDPF
-971 STALR
+971 FTALR

-988 AQNLGGFSDA
+988 AQSLGGFSDA

-1007 LDVNDNLLAATG
+1007 LAVKDNLLPTTKRVPTTTTTKG
-1019 PVKEFLKNVQ
+1019 VKDFQENVQ
-1029 NTLELSSRL
+1029 NTLTLSSLL
-1038 VPDSILR
+1038 VPDSLLR
-1045 SPLTGFDFSPIRVG
+1045 SPLIGFDFSPIRLG

-1082 NRREIV
+1082 NSREIV
-1088 TSQPLTLPT
+1088 TSQPLTLPS

-1103 SSHPIYLPPRLAQ
+1103 STHPIYLPPRLAQ
-1116 PARLNFRWLSATRP
+1116 PARLNFRWLSATQP
-1130 QGTRLSK
+1130 QRTRRRK
-1137 SSKQDQEMNDTL
+1137 SSKPDQEMNDTL

-1167 TIYDDEGNALVMID
+1167 TIYDDEGKALVMID
-1181 RTAKLRSIPGRDYSE
+1181 RTATLRSVPGHDYSE
-1196 QEIQDIIDQTNP
+1196 QEIKDIIAGTNL
-1208 YLKQMVR
+1208 YLKQMVW
-1215 YLRDQGKA
+1215 YLINQGPA

-1245 QNKAIS
+1245 QHKAIS
-1251 LLVSRPLALVRS
+1251 LLVSRPLALVRA

-1282 SNDLLYNKFRTT
+1282 SNDLFYNKFRTT

-1321 EKADGT
+1321 EKADDGT
-1327 YTDSI
+1327 YKDSV
-1332 FYAPQSCHVPHEKI
+1332 FYAPQSCYVPHEKI
-1346 KTLFD
+1346 KTLFENKED
-1351 NDTGFDNDTEPTPD
+1351 LTPD

-1395 CGILPAKSISIPPE
+1395 CGLLPAKSISIPPE
-1409 QYLPA
+1409 QYVPA
-1414 LQAIEVTFLAAPLLS
+1414 LQAMEVTFLAAPLLS
-1429 DINPI
+1429 DLNPI

-1452 SWLGKEG
+1452 SWLGKDG
-1459 NTWSNR
+1459 TVWSNR

>member
-11 DALYLANQTKVLGE
+11 DALYLPTKTNVLEE
-25 MTDYSKLPYYKK
+25 MTDYSKLPYYKNS
-37 GGQLQKSG
+37 QLVNRG

-52 VLISP
+52 VLTVP
-57 LTQPKLSL
+57 FTQPQLSL

-94 LAPNRWLIIRRGGN
+94 LVPNRWLIIRRGSN
-108 LVEKKW
+108 IAEKKW
-114 VVESDYLYPEEA
+114 VVESDYLYPEGA
-126 APEDTINILY
+126 TPEDTINILY

-148 LGRKLELGAWRSR
+148 LGRKLELGAWRSG
-161 PTNSQYIKELS
+161 TANAQYIQELS

-224 WYSDGENDYL
+224 WYSDGKNDYL

-260 TLEIGNNH
+260 TVEIGNNQ

-281 FAPGASVTNPE
+281 FAPGASVTNPQ
-292 AIELQGTIAVGNN
+292 AIKGTIAVGNN

-320 NTENRKTIEEQL
+320 TNTENRKTIEEQL
-332 EALQMGG
+332 EAIQMSG

-404 AIGDRISEVNEAQ
+404 TIGDRISEVNEAQ

-443 ATYVETTGF
+443 ATYVLVNPDERL
-452 LDRTKIQ
+452 LDRSKIQ
-459 TLGTSAVNFINRTSD
+459 TLGTSAVNFINKTSD
-474 SDLVQRLLKD
+474 SNLVQTFLKD
-484 TADNNQYGVIALEN
+484 TADNNQYGVKALEN
-498 AIKAAGVLDLEKNTE
+498 AIKAAGVLKVLKNE
-513 GQIISAAAPK
+513 QDQNQIVSASVSNNLPGFP
-523 NFSGSSFNSDST
+523 NY
-535 ASGLAGSINKPFDS
+535 PFDS
-549 NSNFDSDSK
+549 NSK
-558 ASRLA
+558 ASQLA
-563 GSINTLIAEVQ
+563 RSINTLIAEVQ
-574 QFNKESRLIAPKKS
+574 KFNKESRLIAPKKS
-588 VKVTGNSTLVDDDI
+588 VQVTGDSTLVDDDI

-719 FHKKNL
+719 FHKKPL
-725 SPIEIDRDYQDKIGL
+725 SPTEIERDYQDKIGL

-757 PNDPVVLMTGEVAK
+757 PSDPVVLMTGEVAK

-786 LQCKLLNQSIDLQSL
+786 LQCKLLTQSIDLQSL
-801 SDNTLNIFVQFLNE
+801 PDNTLNIFVQFLSE
-815 FGNKPTE
+815 FGNNPTE
-822 KIGFRQWTNQPW
+822 KIGFRQWANQPW

-846 GLEHKSQQTKN
+846 GLEHKSQQSKN
-857 DKNKYT
+857 DKNKHT
-863 PSVDYD
+863 PSVNYD

-895 FADYPDLY
+895 FADYPNLY

-911 SASVLL
+911 SASMLL

-934 QDKNISPDDQT
+934 QEQNISPDDQT
-945 EDYLVKNFTSVK
+945 EDYLVKNFNAVK

-988 AQNLGGFSDA
+988 AQSLGGFSDA

-1007 LDVNDNLLAATG
+1007 LDVNDNLLAANG
-1019 PVKEFLKNVQ
+1019 PAKDFLKNVQ

-1082 NRREIV
+1082 NSREIV
-1088 TSQPLTLPT
+1088 TSQPLTLPS

-1130 QGTRLSK
+1130 QGTRRSK
-1137 SSKQDQEMNDTL
+1137 SSKQDQEMNETL

-1181 RTAKLRSIPGRDYSE
+1181 RTAQLRSIPGHDYRE
-1196 QEIQDIIDQTNP
+1196 KQIQEIIDRTNP

-1215 YLRDQGKA
+1215 YLIDQGAA

-1233 AALETIDPEGFA
+1233 AALQTIDPEGFA

-1282 SNDLLYNKFRTT
+1282 SNDLFYNKFRTT

-1307 EYRQFNDSLVGYWV
+1307 EYQQFNDSLVGYWV

-1327 YTDSI
+1327 YTDSV
-1332 FYAPQSCHVPHEKI
+1332 FYAPQSCYVPHEKI
-1346 KTLFD
+1346 KTLFENEED
-1351 NDTGFDNDTEPTPD
+1351 PTPD

-1429 DINPI
+1429 DLNPI

-1452 SWLGKEG
+1452 SWLGKDG
-1459 NTWSNR
+1459 TVWSNR

>member
-11 DALYLANQTKVLGE
+11 DALYLPTKTNVLGE
-25 MTDYSKLPYYKK
+25 MTDYSKLPYYKNS
-37 GGQLQKSG
+37 QLVNRG

-52 VLISP
+52 VLTVP
-57 LTQPKLSL
+57 FTQPQLSL

-94 LAPNRWLIIRRGGN
+94 LVPNRWLIIRRGSN
-108 LVEKKW
+108 IAEKKW
-114 VVESDYLYPEEA
+114 VVESDYLYPEGA
-126 APEDTINILY
+126 TPEDTINILY

-148 LGRKLELGAWRSR
+148 LGRKLELGAWRSG
-161 PTNSQYIKELS
+161 TANAQYIKELS

-260 TLEIGNNH
+260 TVEIGNNQ

-281 FAPGASVTNPE
+281 FAPGASVTNPQ
-292 AIELQGTIAVGNN
+292 AIKFQGTIAVGNN

-320 NTENRKTIEEQL
+320 TNTENRKTIEEQL
-332 EALQMGG
+332 EAIQMSG

-384 SANPAN
+384 SANQAN

-404 AIGDRISEVNEAQ
+404 TIGDRISEVNEAQ

-443 ATYVETTGF
+443 ATYVLVNPDERL
-452 LDRTKIQ
+452 LDRSKIQ
-459 TLGTSAVNFINRTSD
+459 TLGTSAVNFINKTSD
-474 SDLVQRLLKD
+474 SNLVQTFLKD
-484 TADNNQYGVIALEN
+484 TADNNQYGVKALEN
-498 AIKAAGVLDLEKNTE
+498 AIKAAGVLKVLKNE
-513 GQIISAAAPK
+513 QDQNQIVSASVSNNLPGFP
-523 NFSGSSFNSDST
+523 NY
-535 ASGLAGSINKPFDS
+535 PFDS
-549 NSNFDSDSK
+549 NSK
-558 ASRLA
+558 ASQLA
-563 GSINTLIAEVQ
+563 RSINTLIAEVQ
-574 QFNKESRLIAPKKS
+574 KFNKESRLIAPKKS
-588 VKVTGNSTLVDDDI
+588 VQVTGDSTLVDDDI

-610 GNQNYEISNLGNI
+610 GNQNYKISNLGNI

-637 GSLLEVRSTSLYV
+637 GSLLELESTSLYV

-702 SNSSGSHRLRG
+702 SNSSSSHRLRG

-719 FHKKNL
+719 FHKKPL
-725 SPIEIDRDYQDKIGL
+725 SPTEIERDYQDKIGL

-757 PNDPVVLMTGEVAK
+757 PSDPVVLMTGEVAK

-786 LQCKLLNQSIDLQSL
+786 LQCKLLTQSIDLQSL
-801 SDNTLNIFVQFLNE
+801 SDNTLNIFVQFLSE
-815 FGNKPTE
+815 FGNNPTE
-822 KIGFRQWTNQPW
+822 KIGFRQWANQPW

-846 GLEHKSQQTKN
+846 GLEHKGQQTKN
-857 DKNKYT
+857 DNNKYT
-863 PSVDYD
+863 PSVNYD

-934 QDKNISPDDQT
+934 QEQNISSDNQT
-945 EDYLVKNFTSVK
+945 EDYLVKNFNAVK

-1019 PVKEFLKNVQ
+1019 PAKDFLKNVQ

-1038 VPDSILR
+1038 VPDSLLR

-1074 VNVVLDTN
+1074 VNVVLDAN

-1088 TSQPLTLPT
+1088 TSQPLTLPPT
-1097 AFANVL
+1097 LTNVL

-1130 QGTRLSK
+1130 QGTRRSK

-1181 RTAKLRSIPGRDYSE
+1181 RTAQLRSIPGHDYTE
-1196 QEIQDIIDQTNP
+1196 QEINDIIARTNP

-1215 YLRDQGKA
+1215 YLRDQGSA
-1223 FMSDFLTTVN
+1223 FIADFLTTVN

-1282 SNDLLYNKFRTT
+1282 SNDLFYNKFRTT

-1327 YTDSI
+1327 YTDSV
-1332 FYAPQSCHVPHEKI
+1332 FYAPQSCYVPHKNI

-1351 NDTGFDNDTEPTPD
+1351 GPTDRTPD

-1429 DINPI
+1429 DLNPI

>member
-11 DALYLANQTKVLGE
+11 DALYLPTKTNVLEE
-25 MTDYSKLPYYKK
+25 MTDYSKLPYYKDTE
-37 GGQLQKSG
+37 LQKRG
-45 SAYISET
+45 KAYISET
-52 VLISP
+52 VLTVP
-57 LTQPKLSL
+57 FTQPQLSL

-94 LAPNRWLIIRRGGN
+94 LVPNRWLIIRRGSN
-108 LVEKKW
+108 IAEKKW
-114 VVESDYLYPEEA
+114 VVESDYLYPEGA
-126 APEDTINILY
+126 TPEDTINILY
-136 YPATNEYQPYRF
+136 YPVTSEYRPYRF

-172 AIGPFAT
+172 AIGPFAK

-241 YPDRDP
+241 YSDRDT
-247 LSLLDT
+247 LSLLDS
-253 LQSKAGW
+253 LQTKAGW
-260 TLEIGNNH
+260 TLEIGNNQ

-281 FAPGASVTNPE
+281 FAPGASVTNPQ

-332 EALQMGG
+332 EALQMSG

-375 SDPKISQSG
+375 SDAKISQSG

-443 ATYVETTGF
+443 ATYVLRN
-452 LDRTKIQ
+452 LDPDKQ
-459 TLGTSAVNFINRTSD
+459 LLNRDKLTDQEKESLKKTSD
-474 SDLVQRLLKD
+474 MDLIKRFLLEKPG
-484 TADNNQYGVIALEN
+484 NNQYGVRALEN
-498 AIKAAGVLDLEKNTE
+498 AIKAAGVLNLQKNTE
-513 GQIISAAAPK
+513 GQIISAAAPN
-523 NFSGSSFNSDST
+523 NFSGSSFN
-535 ASGLAGSINKPFDS
+535 
-549 NSNFDSDSK
+549 SDSK

-588 VKVTGNSTLVDDDI
+588 VEVTGDSTLVDDDI

-637 GSLLEVRSTSLYV
+637 GSLLELESTSLYV

-719 FHKKNL
+719 FHKKPL
-725 SPIEIDRDYQDKIGL
+725 SPTAIDRDYQDKIGL

-786 LQCKLLNQSIDLQSL
+786 LQCKLLTQSIDLQSL

-822 KIGFRQWTNQPW
+822 KIGFRQWANQPW

-846 GLEHKSQQTKN
+846 GLKHKIPSTTYKKGIDDQSTNYPPDIIKKN
-857 DKNKYT
+857 
-863 PSVDYD
+863 
-869 TNIFKDKYQ
+869 YQ
-878 LRVDGLEITPTD
+878 LPVDGIEITPTD
-890 ASANH
+890 ASASN

-934 QDKNISPDDQT
+934 QDQNISPDDQT
-945 EDYLVKNFTSVK
+945 EDYLVKNFTAVK

-998 LLTYNRTIQ
+998 LLTYSRTIQ

-1019 PVKEFLKNVQ
+1019 PTKEFLQNVQ

-1045 SPLTGFDFSPIRVG
+1045 SPLNGFDFSPIRLG

-1082 NRREIV
+1082 NSREIV

-1130 QGTRLSK
+1130 QGTRSRQ
-1137 SSKQDQEMNDTL
+1137 QDQEMNDTL

-1181 RTAKLRSIPGRDYSE
+1181 RTAQLRSIPGLNYDEEKIRK
-1196 QEIQDIIDQTNP
+1196 IIDRTNP

-1215 YLRDQGKA
+1215 YLIDQGAA

-1233 AALETIDPEGFA
+1233 AALQTIDPEGFA

-1269 QGIPAVSQNRISF
+1269 QGIPAVSQNKISF
-1282 SNDLLYNKFRTT
+1282 SADIFHNKVRTT
-1294 QAFEKVKFPIRIG
+1294 DAFEKVKFPIRIG
-1307 EYRQFNDSLVGYWV
+1307 EYQQFNDSLVGYWV

-1327 YTDSI
+1327 YTDSV
-1332 FYAPQSCHVPHEKI
+1332 FYAPQSCYVPHAKI

-1351 NDTGFDNDTEPTPD
+1351 DEKDPTPD

-1429 DINPI
+1429 DLNPI

-1452 SWLGKEG
+1452 SWLGKDG
-1459 NTWSNR
+1459 DSWSNR

>member
-1 MTTLLVPVYL
+1 M
-11 DALYLANQTKVLGE
+11 
-25 MTDYSKLPYYKK
+25 
-37 GGQLQKSG
+37 
-45 SAYISET
+45 
-52 VLISP
+52 
-57 LTQPKLSL
+57 
-65 KAGIHLHWSLPD
+65 
-77 ALTNGIAR
+77 
-85 DGEQGITFP
+85 
-94 LAPNRWLIIRRGGN
+94 
-108 LVEKKW
+108 
-114 VVESDYLYPEEA
+114 
-126 APEDTINILY
+126 
-136 YPATNEYQPYRF
+136 
-148 LGRKLELGAWRSR
+148 
-161 PTNSQYIKELS
+161 
-172 AIGPFAT
+172 
-179 VDNLDNEKVAFAGF
+179 
-193 YPNCRSVFGFH
+193 
-204 DGDFTTNTTP
+204 
-214 PKDLRYDVIG
+214 
-224 WYSDGENDYL
+224 
-234 DKFIKEQ
+234 
-241 YPDRDP
+241 
-247 LSLLDT
+247 
-253 LQSKAGW
+253 
-260 TLEIGNNH
+260 
-268 SFPDR
+268 
-273 LLCHASLS
+273 
-281 FAPGASVTNPE
+281 
-292 AIELQGTIAVGNN
+292 
-305 QEEAIAAYVARQLDT
+305 
-320 NTENRKTIEEQL
+320 
-332 EALQMGG
+332 
-339 RLVQQNLD
+339 
-347 FGPKFRQGLHEDSF
+347 
-361 TGQCKE
+361 
-367 ISWQVVPE
+367 PE

-404 AIGDRISEVNEAQ
+404 TIGDRISEVNEAQ

-443 ATYVETTGF
+443 ATYVLVNPDERL
-452 LDRTKIQ
+452 LDRSKIQ
-459 TLGTSAVNFINRTSD
+459 TLGTSAVNFINKTSD
-474 SDLVQRLLKD
+474 SNLVQTFLKD
-484 TADNNQYGVIALEN
+484 TADNNQYGVKALEN
-498 AIKAAGVLDLEKNTE
+498 AIKAAGVLKVLKNE
-513 GQIISAAAPK
+513 QDQNQIVSASVSNNLPGFP
-523 NFSGSSFNSDST
+523 NY
-535 ASGLAGSINKPFDS
+535 PFDS
-549 NSNFDSDSK
+549 NSK
-558 ASRLA
+558 ASQLA
-563 GSINTLIAEVQ
+563 RSINTLIAEVQ
-574 QFNKESRLIAPKKS
+574 KFNKESRLIAPKKS
-588 VKVTGNSTLVDDDI
+588 VQVTGDSTLVDDDI
-602 AMKCLSFD
+602 AMKCLSFE
-610 GNQNYEISNLGNI
+610 GNQSYKISDLGNI

-637 GSLLEVRSTSLYV
+637 GSLLEVESTSLYV

-664 INGQQVNGPINWTAI
+664 INGQQVNKSINWTAI

-693 PFSGTVYLM
+693 PFSGNIYLM
-702 SNSSGSHRLRG
+702 SNSSSSHRLRG

-719 FHKKNL
+719 FHKKPL
-725 SPIEIDRDYQDKIGL
+725 SPTEIERDYQDKIGL

-786 LQCKLLNQSIDLQSL
+786 LQCKLLTQSIDLQSL
-801 SDNTLNIFVQFLNE
+801 PDNTLNIFVQFLSE
-815 FGNKPTE
+815 FGNNPTE
-822 KIGFRQWTNQPW
+822 KIGFRQWKNQPW

-857 DKNKYT
+857 DKNKHT
-863 PSVDYD
+863 PSVNYD

-911 SASVLL
+911 SASMLL

-934 QDKNISPDDQT
+934 QEQNISPDDQT
-945 EDYLVKNFTSVK
+945 EDYLVKNFNAVK

-971 STALR
+971 FTALR

-988 AQNLGGFSDA
+988 AQSLGGFSDA

-1019 PVKEFLKNVQ
+1019 PAKEFLKNVQ

-1038 VPDSILR
+1038 VPDSLLR
-1045 SPLTGFDFSPIRVG
+1045 SPLIGFDFSPIRLG

-1082 NRREIV
+1082 NSREIV
-1088 TSQPLTLPT
+1088 TSQPLTLPPT
-1097 AFANVL
+1097 LTNVL

-1116 PARLNFRWLSATRP
+1116 PARLNFRWLSATQP
-1130 QGTRLSK
+1130 QGTRRSK
-1137 SSKQDQEMNDTL
+1137 SSKPDQEMNETL

-1181 RTAKLRSIPGRDYSE
+1181 RTATLRSVPGLNYDEE
-1196 QEIQDIIDQTNP
+1196 QIQEIIDQTNP

-1215 YLRDQGKA
+1215 YLIDQGAA

-1233 AALETIDPEGFA
+1233 AALQTIDPEGFA

-1282 SNDLLYNKFRTT
+1282 SNDLFYNKFRTT

-1307 EYRQFNDSLVGYWV
+1307 EYQQFNDSLVGYWV
-1321 EKADGT
+1321 EKADDGT
-1327 YTDSI
+1327 YKDSV
-1332 FYAPQSCHVPHEKI
+1332 FYAPQSCYVPHEKI
-1346 KTLFD
+1346 KTLFENEED
-1351 NDTGFDNDTEPTPD
+1351 PTPD

-1429 DINPI
+1429 DLNPI

-1452 SWLGKEG
+1452 SWLGKDG
-1459 NTWSNR
+1459 TVWSNR

>member
-11 DALYLANQTKVLGE
+11 DALYLPSQTKVLGE
-25 MTDYSKLPYYKK
+25 MTDYSKLPYYKNS
-37 GGQLQKSG
+37 QLVNPG
-45 SAYISET
+45 RAYISET
-52 VLISP
+52 VLTVP
-57 LTQPKLSL
+57 LTKPELGL

-94 LAPNRWLIIRRGGN
+94 LVPNRWLIIRRGSN
-108 LVEKKW
+108 IAEKKW
-114 VVESDYLYPEEA
+114 VVESDYLYPEGA
-126 APEDTINILY
+126 TPEDTINILY

-161 PTNSQYIKELS
+161 PTNSQYIQELS

-204 DGDFTTNTTP
+204 DGDFTINTTP

-224 WYSDGENDYL
+224 WYSDGTKDYL

-241 YPDRDP
+241 YPDRDT

-260 TLEIGNNH
+260 TVEIGNNQ

-281 FAPGASVTNPE
+281 FAPGASVTNPQ
-292 AIELQGTIAVGNN
+292 AIKFQGTIAVGNN
-305 QEEAIAAYVARQLDT
+305 QEEAIAAYVARQLDTT

-443 ATYVETTGF
+443 ATYVLPDRDKEKSL
-452 LDRTKIQ
+452 LDRSKIQ
-459 TLGTSAVNFINRTSD
+459 TLEIYEIFEETSD
-474 SDLVQRLLKD
+474 MDLIKAFLEGPPEE
-484 TADNNQYGVIALEN
+484 NQYGVKALEN
-498 AIKAAGVLDLEKNTE
+498 AIKAAGVLNLQKNTE

-523 NFSGSSFNSDST
+523 NFSGSSFNSDSK
-535 ASGLAGSINKPFDS
+535 ASGLAWSINRPFDS

-588 VKVTGNSTLVDDDI
+588 VQVTGDSTLVDDDI

-664 INGQQVNGPINWTAI
+664 INGQQVNGPINWRAI

-693 PFSGTVYLM
+693 PFSHTVYLM

-719 FHKKNL
+719 FHKNPL
-725 SPIEIDRDYQDKIGL
+725 SPTAIDRDYQDKIGL

-786 LQCKLLNQSIDLQSL
+786 LQCKLLTQSIDLQSL

-822 KIGFRQWTNQPW
+822 KIGFRQWKNQPW

-846 GLEHKSQQTKN
+846 GLNHKIESETYNQSTNYPPDIIKKN
-857 DKNKYT
+857 
-863 PSVDYD
+863 
-869 TNIFKDKYQ
+869 YQ
-878 LRVDGLEITPTD
+878 LPVDGLEITPTA
-890 ASANH
+890 ASASNL
-895 FADYPDLY
+895 ADYPDLY
-903 RGASFLSS
+903 TGASFLSS
-911 SASVLL
+911 SASMLL

-957 GWYDKKNPTASDPF
+957 GWYDQKNPTASDPF

-988 AQNLGGFSDA
+988 AQSLGGFSDA
-998 LLTYNRTIQ
+998 LLTYSRTIQ

-1019 PVKEFLKNVQ
+1019 PAKDFLQNVQ

-1038 VPDSILR
+1038 VPDSLLR

-1074 VNVVLDTN
+1074 VNVVLDAN

-1088 TSQPLTLPT
+1088 PSQPLTLPT

-1130 QGTRLSK
+1130 QGTRSRQ
-1137 SSKQDQEMNDTL
+1137 QDQEMNDTL

-1181 RTAKLRSIPGRDYSE
+1181 RTARLRSVPGRDYTE
-1196 QEIQDIIDQTNP
+1196 REINDIIAGTNP
-1208 YLKQMVR
+1208 YLKQMVQ
-1215 YLRDQGKA
+1215 YLRDQGPA

-1263 RINLDI
+1263 RVNLDI

-1282 SNDLLYNKFRTT
+1282 SEDIFGNKLRTT
-1294 QAFEKVKFPIRIG
+1294 DAFEQVKFPIRIG
-1307 EYRQFNDSLVGYWV
+1307 EYQQFNDSLVGYWI
-1321 EKADGT
+1321 ESANGT
-1327 YTDSI
+1327 SYAGDI
-1332 FYAPQSCHVPHEKI
+1332 FYAPQSCYVPHEKI

-1351 NDTGFDNDTEPTPD
+1351 DEKDPTPD

-1429 DINPI
+1429 DLNPI

-1452 SWLGKEG
+1452 SWLGKDG
-1459 NTWSNR
+1459 DIWSNR